1 MKNSKNFNI
10 FILWSVVIFM
20 ILIMIF
26 PGSIVLGEETKSVQN
41 DGAVEITSTTFES
54 NTVAKDISN
63 NLRIDYKILNKDKLK
78 DGDKIV
84 ISLPDIFKDIEPKC
98 PDQHFKDFDVK
109 DGVVTLTFNENVEKA
124 VTGYMIIR
132 FVGNSNIRKGISY
145 PVSIDLNGKPSTIY
159 ITGEEYSHPSSGRQY
174 PLMYKTADLPM
185 AATDKEQGREYY
197 GEIVDRNKP
206 IKYFVE
212 INLGD
217 GSDPNTRSYL
227 RNAQFVDNIPKGMA
241 LDVNSIKII
250 KGNYFEKNNK
260 DNYDWLPKDVT
271 RDFLER
277 NDGIIANTKHLEI
290 NFGDIRYERYT
301 VIYET
306 RITSTESGY
315 LNDAKLYYDDDKELP
330 SKHYSKLS
338 KDAGALNVYK
348 YVDKTKVKNNPND
361 QKIKYDIKFDSYGYF
376 FKNTLNIIDKL
387 DPRLSD
393 IKITST
399 DQFITDFNENTK
411 ELVIK
416 NSNGDIDAKKPAYIT
431 IEASMKNVS
440 PGDEVKNIAYINGNP
455 TNEVSTKKN
464 PLVEI
469 IKVSKDDAE
478 SNLLEGAVFKLT
490 TKGGKAVKDVYNQY
504 IKTFTSSSEG
514 PIKFELPNGDYKLE
528 EIKAPKGYKL
538 DKTTIGFTVNDESK
552 IVKLIVKDEP
562 LPTSCN
568 LVINKINEKGVP
580 ILGARF
586 KFFKEESPKK
596 PIKFAYNKNSK
607 VYELDQMGDG
617 KLTPSKN
624 DASFKINNLPYGKYI
639 LKEVQA
645 PKGYKLSEDIYIT
658 LDYKKS
664 FYKIGK
670 EGEEIILNK
679 NTETNTYDISV
690 KNIPRIILP
699 ETGGSGTFKFS
710 FIGITLLAGVLSL
723 LVTTEFILRERK
735 N

>member
-10 FILWSVVIFM
+10 FTLWSVVISM
-20 ILIMIF
+20 IVIMIF

-132 FVGNSNIRKGISY
+132 FVGNSNIRKGVSY
-145 PVSIDLNGKPSTIY
+145 PVSIDLNGKPSTVY
-159 ITGEEYSHPSSGRQY
+159 ITGEEYSHPSSGGQY
-174 PLMYKTADLPM
+174 PLMYKTADLPT

-217 GSDPNTRSYL
+217 GVNPNTRSYL
-227 RNAQFVDNIPKGMA
+227 SNADFFDNIPKGMA
-241 LDVNSIKII
+241 LDVNSICI
-250 KGNYFEKNNK
+250 KRMGY
-260 DNYDWLPKDVT
+260 YDERSSDVT
-271 RDFLER
+271 KDFWESNR
-277 NDGIIANTKHLEI
+277 IKADTKHLEI

-376 FKNTLNIIDKL
+376 FKDTLNIIDKL

-393 IKITST
+393 IKITAT

-431 IEASMKNVS
+431 IEASMKNVG
-440 PGDEVKNIAYINGNP
+440 PGEVVKNIAYVNGNP
-455 TNEVSTKKN
+455 TNEVSTRKN
-464 PLVEI
+464 PIVEFI
-469 IKVSKDDAE
+469 LSAEYDDP
-478 SNLLEGAVFKLT
+478 SLLEGAVFKLT
-490 TKGGKAVKDVYNQY
+490 TKEGETVRDIYNEE
-504 IKTFTSSSEG
+504 IKTFTFENGEPVS
-514 PIKFELPNGDYKLE
+514 FELPDGVYNLE
-528 EIKAPKGYKL
+528 QIKAPEGYELNKTPIQFIVNE
-538 DKTTIGFTVNDESK
+538 DSKVVKVPWEGNPIKTTVNLA
-552 IVKLIVKDEP
+552 IH
-562 LPTSCN
+562 
-568 LVINKINEKGVP
+568 KINEKGVP
-580 ILGARF
+580 ILGANF
-586 KFFKEESPKK
+586 KLFKEENPKK
-596 PIKFAYNKNSK
+596 PIKFAYNKNLK
-607 VYELDQMGDG
+607 VYELDPMGGG
-617 KLTPSKN
+617 KLIPSK
-624 DASFKINNLPYGKYI
+624 DGASFKINNLPYGKYI
-639 LKEVQA
+639 LKEVKA
-645 PKGYKLSEDIYIT
+645 PKGYKLSDDIYIT
-658 LDYKKS
+658 LDFEES
-664 FYKIGK
+664 FYRVGK
-670 EGEEIILNK
+670 EGKKIILNK

-690 KNIPRIILP
+690 ENVPRIILP
-699 ETGGSGTFKFS
+699 ETGGSGTSKFS

-723 LVTTEFILRERK
+723 VSTTEFVLKERE

>member
-10 FILWSVVIFM
+10 FTLWSVVISM
-20 ILIMIF
+20 IVIMIF
-26 PGSIVLGEETKSVQN
+26 PGSIVLGKESKSVQN

-132 FVGNSNIRKGISY
+132 FVGNSNIRKGVSY
-145 PVSIDLNGKPSTIY
+145 PVSIDLNGKPSTVY
-159 ITGEEYSHPSSGRQY
+159 ITGEEYSHPSSGGQY
-174 PLMYKTADLPM
+174 PLMYKTADLPT

-217 GSDPNTRSYL
+217 GVNPNTRSYL
-227 RNAQFVDNIPKGMA
+227 SNADFFDNIPKGMA
-241 LDVNSIKII
+241 LDVNSICI
-250 KGNYFEKNNK
+250 KRMGY
-260 DNYDWLPKDVT
+260 YDERSSDVT
-271 RDFLER
+271 KDFWESNR
-277 NDGIIANTKHLEI
+277 IKADTKHLEI

-376 FKNTLNIIDKL
+376 FKDTLNIIDKL

-393 IKITST
+393 IKITAT
-399 DQFITDFNENTK
+399 DQFITDFDENTK

-431 IEASMKNVS
+431 IEASMKNVG
-440 PGDEVKNIAYINGNP
+440 PGEVVKNIAYVNGNP
-455 TNEVSTKKN
+455 TNEVSTRKN
-464 PLVEI
+464 PIVEFI
-469 IKVSKDDAE
+469 LSAEYDDP
-478 SNLLEGAVFKLT
+478 SLLEGAVFKLT
-490 TKGGKAVKDVYNQY
+490 TKEGETVRDIYNEE
-504 IKTFTSSSEG
+504 IKTFTFKNGE
-514 PIKFELPNGDYKLE
+514 PLRFELPDGVYNLE
-528 EIKAPKGYKL
+528 QIKAPEGYELNKTPIQFIVNE
-538 DKTTIGFTVNDESK
+538 DSKVVKVPWEGNPIKTTVNLA
-552 IVKLIVKDEP
+552 IH
-562 LPTSCN
+562 
-568 LVINKINEKGVP
+568 KINEKGIP
-580 ILGARF
+580 ILGSNF
-586 KFFKEESPKK
+586 KLFKEESPKK
-596 PIKFAYNKNSK
+596 PIKFAYNKNLK
-607 VYELDQMGDG
+607 VYELDPMGVG
-617 KLTPSKN
+617 KLTPSG
-624 DASFKINNLPYGKYI
+624 DEASFKINNLPYGKYI
-639 LKEVQA
+639 LKEVKA
-645 PKGYKLSEDIYIT
+645 PKGYKLSDDIYIT
-658 LDYKKS
+658 LGFEES
-664 FYKIGK
+664 FYRVGK
-670 EGEEIILNK
+670 QGEKIILNK

-690 KNIPRIILP
+690 ENFPRIILP
-699 ETGGSGTFKFS
+699 ETGGSGTSKFS

-723 LVTTEFILRERK
+723 VSTTEFVLKERE

>member
-10 FILWSVVIFM
+10 FTLWSVVISM
-20 ILIMIF
+20 IVIMIF
-26 PGSIVLGEETKSVQN
+26 PGSIVLGEESKSVQN

-132 FVGNSNIRKGISY
+132 FVGNSNIRKGVSY
-145 PVSIDLNGKPSTIY
+145 PVSIDLNGKPSTVY
-159 ITGEEYSHPSSGRQY
+159 ITGEEYSHPSSGGQY
-174 PLMYKTADLPM
+174 PLMYKTADLPT

-217 GSDPNTRSYL
+217 GVNPNTRSYL
-227 RNAQFVDNIPKGMA
+227 SNADFFDNIPKGMD
-241 LDVNSIKII
+241 LDVNSISI
-250 KGNYFEKNNK
+250 KRMGYHDERSS
-260 DNYDWLPKDVT
+260 DVT
-271 RDFLER
+271 KDFWESNR
-277 NDGIIANTKHLEI
+277 IKADTKHLEI

-376 FKNTLNIIDKL
+376 FKDTLNIIDKL

-393 IKITST
+393 IKITAT
-399 DQFITDFNENTK
+399 DQFITDFDENTK

-431 IEASMKNVS
+431 IEASMKNVG
-440 PGDEVKNIAYINGNP
+440 PGEVVKNIAYVNGNP

-464 PLVEI
+464 PIVEFI
-469 IKVSKDDAE
+469 LSAEYDDP
-478 SNLLEGAVFKLT
+478 SLLEGAVFKLT
-490 TKGGKAVKDVYNQY
+490 TKEGETVRDIYNEE
-504 IKTFTSSSEG
+504 IKMFTFKNGE
-514 PIKFELPNGDYKLE
+514 PLRFELPDGVYNLE
-528 EIKAPKGYKL
+528 QIKAPDGYELNKTPIQFIVNE
-538 DKTTIGFTVNDESK
+538 DSKVVKVPWEGNPIKTTVNLA
-552 IVKLIVKDEP
+552 IH
-562 LPTSCN
+562 
-568 LVINKINEKGVP
+568 KINEKGIP
-580 ILGARF
+580 ILGSNF
-586 KFFKEESPKK
+586 KLFKEESPKK
-596 PIKFAYNKNSK
+596 PIKFAYNKNLK
-607 VYELDQMGDG
+607 VYELDPMGVG
-617 KLTPSKN
+617 KLIPSK
-624 DASFKINNLPYGKYI
+624 DGASFKINNLPYGKYI
-639 LKEVQA
+639 LKEVKA
-645 PKGYKLSEDIYIT
+645 PKGYKLSDDIYIT
-658 LDYKKS
+658 LGFEES
-664 FYKIGK
+664 FYRVGK
-670 EGEEIILNK
+670 QGKKIILNK

-690 KNIPRIILP
+690 ENVPRIILP
-699 ETGGSGTFKFS
+699 ETGGSGTSKFS

-723 LVTTEFILRERK
+723 VSTTEFVLKERE

>member
-10 FILWSVVIFM
+10 FTLWSVVISM
-20 ILIMIF
+20 IVIMIF
-26 PGSIVLGEETKSVQN
+26 PGSIVLGEESKSVQN

-132 FVGNSNIRKGISY
+132 FVGNSNIRKGVSY
-145 PVSIDLNGKPSTIY
+145 PVSIDLNGKPSTVY
-159 ITGEEYSHPSSGRQY
+159 ITGEEYSNPSSGGQY
-174 PLMYKTADLPM
+174 PLMYKTADLPT

-217 GSDPNTRSYL
+217 GVNPNTRSYL
-227 RNAQFVDNIPKGMA
+227 SNADFFDNIPKGMA
-241 LDVNSIKII
+241 LDVNSICI
-250 KGNYFEKNNK
+250 KRMGY
-260 DNYDWLPKDVT
+260 YDERSSDVT
-271 RDFLER
+271 KDFWESNR
-277 NDGIIANTKHLEI
+277 IKADTKHLEI

-376 FKNTLNIIDKL
+376 FKDTLNIIDKL
-387 DPRLSD
+387 DTRLSD
-393 IKITST
+393 IKITAT
-399 DQFITDFNENTK
+399 DQFITDFDENTK

-431 IEASMKNVS
+431 IEASMKNVG
-440 PGDEVKNIAYINGNP
+440 PGEVVKNIAYVNGNP
-455 TNEVSTKKN
+455 TNEVSTRKN
-464 PLVEI
+464 PIVEFI
-469 IKVSKDDAE
+469 LSSEYDDP
-478 SNLLEGAVFKLT
+478 SLLEGAVFKLT
-490 TKGGKAVKDVYNQY
+490 TKEGETVRDIYNEE
-504 IKTFTSSSEG
+504 IKTFTFKGGE
-514 PIKFELPNGDYKLE
+514 PLRFELPDGVYNLE
-528 EIKAPKGYKL
+528 QIKAPEGYELNKTPIQFIVNE
-538 DKTTIGFTVNDESK
+538 DSKVVKVQWEGNPIKTTVNLA
-552 IVKLIVKDEP
+552 IH
-562 LPTSCN
+562 
-568 LVINKINEKGVP
+568 KINEKGLP
-580 ILGARF
+580 ILGANF
-586 KFFKEESPKK
+586 KLFKEESPKK
-596 PIKFAYNKNSK
+596 PIKFAYNKNLK
-607 VYELDQMGDG
+607 VYELDPMGGG
-617 KLTPSKN
+617 KLIPSK
-624 DASFKINNLPYGKYI
+624 DGASFKINNLPYGKYI
-639 LKEVQA
+639 LKEVKA
-645 PKGYKLSEDIYIT
+645 PKGYKLSDDIYIT
-658 LDYKKS
+658 LDSEES
-664 FYKIGK
+664 FYRVGK
-670 EGEEIILNK
+670 QGEKIILNK

-690 KNIPRIILP
+690 ENVPRIILP
-699 ETGGSGTFKFS
+699 ETGGSGTSKFS
-710 FIGITLLAGVLSL
+710 FIGITLLAAVLSL
-723 LVTTEFILRERK
+723 VSTTEFVLKERE

>member
-10 FILWSVVIFM
+10 FTLWSVVISM
-20 ILIMIF
+20 ILIMIS

-132 FVGNSNIRKGISY
+132 FVGNSNIRKGVSY
-145 PVSIDLNGKPSTIY
+145 PVSIDLNGKPSTVY
-159 ITGEEYSHPSSGRQY
+159 ITGEEYSHPSSGGQY
-174 PLMYKTADLPM
+174 PLMYKTADLPT

-217 GSDPNTRSYL
+217 GVNPNTRSYL
-227 RNAQFVDNIPKGMA
+227 SNADFFDNIPKGMA
-241 LDVNSIKII
+241 LDVNSICI
-250 KGNYFEKNNK
+250 KRMGY
-260 DNYDWLPKDVT
+260 YDERSSDVT
-271 RDFLER
+271 KDFWESNR
-277 NDGIIANTKHLEI
+277 IKADTKHLEI

-376 FKNTLNIIDKL
+376 FKDTLNIIDKL

-393 IKITST
+393 IKITAT
-399 DQFITDFNENTK
+399 DQFITDFDENTK

-431 IEASMKNVS
+431 IEASMKNVG
-440 PGDEVKNIAYINGNP
+440 PGEVVKNIAYVNGNP
-455 TNEVSTKKN
+455 TNEVSTRKN
-464 PLVEI
+464 PIVEFI
-469 IKVSKDDAE
+469 LSAEYDDP
-478 SNLLEGAVFKLT
+478 SLLEGAVFKLT
-490 TKGGKAVKDVYNQY
+490 TKEGETVRDIYNEE
-504 IKTFTSSSEG
+504 IKTFTFKNG
-514 PIKFELPNGDYKLE
+514 DPLRFELPDGVYNLE
-528 EIKAPKGYKL
+528 QIKAPEGYELNKTPIQFIVNE
-538 DKTTIGFTVNDESK
+538 DSKVVKVPWEGNPIKTTVNLA
-552 IVKLIVKDEP
+552 IH
-562 LPTSCN
+562 
-568 LVINKINEKGVP
+568 KINEKGLP
-580 ILGARF
+580 ILGSNF
-586 KFFKEESPKK
+586 KLFKEENPKK
-596 PIKFAYNKNSK
+596 PIKFAYNKNLK
-607 VYELDQMGDG
+607 VYELDPMGGG
-617 KLTPSKN
+617 KLIPSK
-624 DASFKINNLPYGKYI
+624 DGASFKINNLPYGKYI
-639 LKEVQA
+639 LKEVKA
-645 PKGYKLSEDIYIT
+645 PKGYKLSDDIYIT
-658 LDYKKS
+658 LGFEES
-664 FYKIGK
+664 FYRVGK
-670 EGEEIILNK
+670 QGEKIILNK

-690 KNIPRIILP
+690 ENVPRIILP
-699 ETGGSGTFKFS
+699 ETGGSGTSKFS
-710 FIGITLLAGVLSL
+710 FIGITLLAAVLSL
-723 LVTTEFILRERK
+723 VSTTEFVLKERE

>member
-10 FILWSVVIFM
+10 FTLWSVVISM
-20 ILIMIF
+20 ILIMIS
-26 PGSIVLGEETKSVQN
+26 PGIIVLGEETKSVQN

-98 PDQHFKDFDVK
+98 HDQHFKDFDVK

-132 FVGNSNIRKGISY
+132 FVGNSNIRKGVSY
-145 PVSIDLNGKPSTIY
+145 PVSIDLNGKPSTVY
-159 ITGEEYSHPSSGRQY
+159 ITGEEYSNSSSGGQY
-174 PLMYKTADLPM
+174 PLMYKTADLPT

-217 GSDPNTRSYL
+217 GVNPNTRSYL
-227 RNAQFVDNIPKGMA
+227 SNADFFDNIPKGMA
-241 LDVNSIKII
+241 LDINSICI
-250 KGNYFEKNNK
+250 KRMGY
-260 DNYDWLPKDVT
+260 YDERSSDVT
-271 RDFLER
+271 KDFWESNR
-277 NDGIIANTKHLEI
+277 IKADTKHLEI

-301 VIYET
+301 IIYET

-348 YVDKTKVKNNPND
+348 YVDKTKVTNNPND

-376 FKNTLNIIDKL
+376 FKDTLNIIDKL

-393 IKITST
+393 IKITAT
-399 DQFITDFNENTK
+399 DQFITDFYENTK

-431 IEASMKNVS
+431 IEASMKNVG
-440 PGDEVKNIAYINGNP
+440 PGEVVKNIAYVNGNP
-455 TNEVSTKKN
+455 TNEVSTRKN
-464 PLVEI
+464 PIVEI
-469 IKVSKDDAE
+469 IKVSKDDVE

-490 TKGGKAVKDVYNQY
+490 TKDGKTVKDVYNQLV
-504 IKTFTSSSEG
+504 KTFTTNSEG
-514 PIKFELPNGDYKLE
+514 PIRFELPNGDYKLE
-528 EIKAPKGYKL
+528 EIKAPNGYKL
-538 DKTTIGFTVNDESK
+538 DQTPIEFTVNDESK
-552 IVKLIVKDEP
+552 IVKVVAKDEP
-562 LPTSCN
+562 LPTTCN
-568 LVINKINEKGVP
+568 LVINKINEKEIP
-580 ILGARF
+580 ILGAKF
-586 KFFKEESPKK
+586 KLFEESNPKK
-596 PIKFAYNKNSK
+596 VLKFSSQKNN
-607 VYELDQMGDG
+607 YELNQNGVG
-617 KLTPSKN
+617 KLTPSGKN
-624 DASFKINNLPYGKYI
+624 ASFKINNLPYGNYI

-645 PKGYKLSEDIYIT
+645 PKGYKLSDDIYIT
-658 LDYKKS
+658 LGFEES
-664 FYKIGK
+664 FYRVGK
-670 EGEEIILNK
+670 EGEKIILNK
-679 NTETNTYDISV
+679 NTETNTYDISAENV
-690 KNIPRIILP
+690 PRIILP
-699 ETGGSGTFKFS
+699 ETGGCGTSKFS
-710 FIGITLLAGVLSL
+710 LIGITLLAGVLSI
-723 LVTTEFILRERK
+723 VSTTKFVLKERE

>member
-10 FILWSVVIFM
+10 FTLWSVVISM
-20 ILIMIF
+20 IVIMIF

-132 FVGNSNIRKGISY
+132 FVGNSNIRKGVSY
-145 PVSIDLNGKPSTIY
+145 PVSIDLNGKPSTVY
-159 ITGEEYSHPSSGRQY
+159 ITGEEYSHPSSGGQY
-174 PLMYKTADLPM
+174 PLMYKTADLPT

-217 GSDPNTRSYL
+217 GVNPNTRSYL
-227 RNAQFVDNIPKGMA
+227 SNADFFDNIPKGMA
-241 LDVNSIKII
+241 LDVNSICI
-250 KGNYFEKNNK
+250 KRMGY
-260 DNYDWLPKDVT
+260 YDERSSDVT
-271 RDFLER
+271 KDFWESNR
-277 NDGIIANTKHLEI
+277 IKADTKHLEI

-348 YVDKTKVKNNPND
+348 YVDKTKVKNNLND

-376 FKNTLNIIDKL
+376 FKDTLNIIDKL

-393 IKITST
+393 IKITAT
-399 DQFITDFNENTK
+399 DQFITDFDENTK

-431 IEASMKNVS
+431 IEASMKNVG
-440 PGDEVKNIAYINGNP
+440 PGEVVKNIAYVNGNP
-455 TNEVSTKKN
+455 TNEVSTRKN
-464 PLVEI
+464 PIVEI
-469 IKVSKDDAE
+469 IKVSKDDVE

-490 TKGGKAVKDVYNQY
+490 TKDGKTVKDVYNQGV
-504 IKTFTSSSEG
+504 KTFTTSSEG
-514 PIKFELPNGDYKLE
+514 SIRFELPNGDYKLE
-528 EIKAPKGYKL
+528 EIKAPNGYKL
-538 DKTTIGFTVNDESK
+538 DQTPIEFTVNDESK
-552 IVKLIVKDEP
+552 IVKVVAKDDP
-562 LPTSCN
+562 LPTTCN
-568 LVINKINEKGVP
+568 LVINKINEKEIP
-580 ILGARF
+580 ILGAKF
-586 KFFKEESPKK
+586 KLFEESNPKK
-596 PIKFAYNKNSK
+596 VLKFSSQKNN
-607 VYELDQMGDG
+607 YELNQNGVG
-617 KLTPSKN
+617 KLTPSGKN
-624 DASFKINNLPYGKYI
+624 ASFKINNLPYGNYI

-645 PKGYKLSEDIYIT
+645 PKGYKLSDDIYIT
-658 LDYKKS
+658 LGYEEN
-664 FYKIGK
+664 FYKVGK
-670 EGEEIILNK
+670 EGEKIILNK

-690 KNIPRIILP
+690 ENVPRIILP
-699 ETGGSGTFKFS
+699 ETGGCGTSKFS
-710 FIGITLLAGVLSL
+710 LIGITLLAGVLSI
-723 LVTTEFILRERK
+723 VSTTKFVLKERE

>member
-10 FILWSVVIFM
+10 FTLWSVVISM
-20 ILIMIF
+20 IVIMIF
-26 PGSIVLGEETKSVQN
+26 PGSIVLGEESKSVQN

-132 FVGNSNIRKGISY
+132 FVGNSNIRNGVSY
-145 PVSIDLNGKPSTIY
+145 PVSIDLNGKPSTVY
-159 ITGEEYSHPSSGRQY
+159 ITGEEYSNSSSGGQY
-174 PLMYKTADLPM
+174 PLMYKTADLPT

-217 GSDPNTRSYL
+217 GVNPNTRSYL
-227 RNAQFVDNIPKGMA
+227 SNADFFDNIPKGMA
-241 LDVNSIKII
+241 LDVNSICI
-250 KGNYFEKNNK
+250 KRMGY
-260 DNYDWLPKDVT
+260 YDERSSDVT
-271 RDFLER
+271 KDFWESNR
-277 NDGIIANTKHLEI
+277 IKADTKHLEI

-301 VIYET
+301 IIYET

-376 FKNTLNIIDKL
+376 FKDTLNIIDKL

-393 IKITST
+393 IKITAT
-399 DQFITDFNENTK
+399 DQFITDFDENTK

-416 NSNGDIDAKKPAYIT
+416 NSNGDIDAKKSAYIT
-431 IEASMKNVS
+431 IEASMKNVG
-440 PGDEVKNIAYINGNP
+440 PGEVVKNIAYVNGNP
-455 TNEVSTKKN
+455 TNEVSTRKN
-464 PLVEI
+464 PIVEFI
-469 IKVSKDDAE
+469 LSAEYDDP
-478 SNLLEGAVFKLT
+478 SLLEGAVFKLT
-490 TKGGKAVKDVYNQY
+490 TKEGETVRDIYNEE
-504 IKTFTSSSEG
+504 IKTFTFKNG
-514 PIKFELPNGDYKLE
+514 DPLRFELPDGVYNLE
-528 EIKAPKGYKL
+528 QIKAPDGYELNKTPIQFIVNE
-538 DKTTIGFTVNDESK
+538 DSKVVKVPWEGNPIKTTVNLA
-552 IVKLIVKDEP
+552 IH
-562 LPTSCN
+562 
-568 LVINKINEKGVP
+568 KINEKGLP
-580 ILGARF
+580 ILGTNF
-586 KFFKEESPKK
+586 KLFKEESPKK
-596 PIKFAYNKNSK
+596 PIKFAYNKNFK
-607 VYELDQMGDG
+607 VYELDPMGGG
-617 KLTPSKN
+617 KLIPSK
-624 DASFKINNLPYGKYI
+624 DGASFKINNLPYGKYI
-639 LKEVQA
+639 LKEVKA
-645 PKGYKLSEDIYIT
+645 PKGYKLSDDIYIT
-658 LDYKKS
+658 LDFEES
-664 FYKIGK
+664 FYRVGK
-670 EGEEIILNK
+670 EGKKIILNK

-690 KNIPRIILP
+690 ENVPRIILP
-699 ETGGSGTFKFS
+699 ETGGSGTSKFS
-710 FIGITLLAGVLSL
+710 FIGITLLAAVLSL
-723 LVTTEFILRERK
+723 VSTTEFVLKERE

>member
-10 FILWSVVIFM
+10 FTLWSVVISM
-20 ILIMIF
+20 ILIMIS
-26 PGSIVLGEETKSVQN
+26 PGIIVLGEETKSVQN

-98 PDQHFKDFDVK
+98 HDQHFKDFDVK

-132 FVGNSNIRKGISY
+132 FVGNSNIRNGVSY
-145 PVSIDLNGKPSTIY
+145 PVSIDLNGKPSTVY
-159 ITGEEYSHPSSGRQY
+159 ITGEEYSNSSSGGQY
-174 PLMYKTADLPM
+174 PLMYKTADLPT

-217 GSDPNTRSYL
+217 GVNPNTRSYL
-227 RNAQFVDNIPKGMA
+227 RNADFFDNIPKGMA
-241 LDVNSIKII
+241 LDVNSICI
-250 KGNYFEKNNK
+250 KRMGY
-260 DNYDWLPKDVT
+260 YDERSSDVT
-271 RDFLER
+271 KDFWESNR
-277 NDGIIANTKHLEI
+277 IKADTKHLEI

-301 VIYET
+301 IIYET

-315 LNDAKLYYDDDKELP
+315 LNDAKLYYDDKELP

-348 YVDKTKVKNNPND
+348 YVDKTKVKNNLND

-376 FKNTLNIIDKL
+376 FKDTLNIIDKL

-393 IKITST
+393 IKITAT
-399 DQFITDFNENTK
+399 DQFITDFDENTK

-431 IEASMKNVS
+431 IEASMKNVG
-440 PGDEVKNIAYINGNP
+440 PGEVVKNIAYVNGNP
-455 TNEVSTKKN
+455 TNEVSTRKN
-464 PLVEI
+464 PIVEFI
-469 IKVSKDDAE
+469 LSAEYDDP
-478 SNLLEGAVFKLT
+478 SLLEGAVFKLT
-490 TKGGKAVKDVYNQY
+490 TKEGETVRDIYNEE
-504 IKTFTSSSEG
+504 IKTFTFKDGE
-514 PIKFELPNGDYKLE
+514 PLRFELPDGVYNLE
-528 EIKAPKGYKL
+528 QIKAPDGYELNKTPIQFIVNEDSKVVKVPL
-538 DKTTIGFTVNDESK
+538 EGNPIKTTVNLA
-552 IVKLIVKDEP
+552 IH
-562 LPTSCN
+562 
-568 LVINKINEKGVP
+568 KINEKGLP
-580 ILGARF
+580 ILGANF
-586 KFFKEESPKK
+586 KLFKEESPKK
-596 PIKFAYNKNSK
+596 PIKFAYNKNLK
-607 VYELDQMGDG
+607 VYELDPMGGG
-617 KLTPSKN
+617 KLIPSK
-624 DASFKINNLPYGKYI
+624 DGASFKINNLHYGNYI

-645 PKGYKLSEDIYIT
+645 PKGYKLSDDIYIT
-658 LDYKKS
+658 LGFEES
-664 FYKIGK
+664 FYRVGK
-670 EGEEIILNK
+670 QGEKIILNK
-679 NTETNTYDISV
+679 NTETNTYNISV
-690 KNIPRIILP
+690 ENVPRIILP
-699 ETGGSGTFKFS
+699 ETGGSGTSKFS
-710 FIGITLLAGVLSL
+710 FIGITLLAGVLSI
-723 LVTTEFILRERK
+723 VSTTKFVLKERE

>member
-10 FILWSVVIFM
+10 FTLWSVVISM
-20 ILIMIF
+20 IVIMIF
-26 PGSIVLGEETKSVQN
+26 PGSIVLGKESKSVQN

-54 NTVAKDISN
+54 NTVAKGISN

-98 PDQHFKDFDVK
+98 HDQHFKDFDVK

-132 FVGNSNIRKGISY
+132 FVGNSNIRKGVSY
-145 PVSIDLNGKPSTIY
+145 PVSIDLNGKPSTVY
-159 ITGEEYSHPSSGRQY
+159 ITGEEYSNSSSGGQY
-174 PLMYKTADLPM
+174 PLMYKTADLPT

-217 GSDPNTRSYL
+217 GVNPNTRSYL
-227 RNAQFVDNIPKGMA
+227 SNADFFDNIPKGMA
-241 LDVNSIKII
+241 LDVNSICI
-250 KGNYFEKNNK
+250 KRMGY
-260 DNYDWLPKDVT
+260 YDERSSDVT
-271 RDFLER
+271 KDFWESDR
-277 NDGIIANTKHLEI
+277 IKADTKHLEI

-376 FKNTLNIIDKL
+376 FKDTLNIIDKL

-393 IKITST
+393 IKITAT
-399 DQFITDFNENTK
+399 DQFITDFDENTK

-431 IEASMKNVS
+431 IEASMKNVG
-440 PGDEVKNIAYINGNP
+440 PGEIVKNIAYVNGNP
-455 TNEVSTKKN
+455 TNEVSTRKN
-464 PLVEI
+464 PIVKFVLSAEY
-469 IKVSKDDAE
+469 DDP
-478 SNLLEGAVFKLT
+478 SLIEGAVFKLT
-490 TKGGKAVKDVYNQY
+490 TKEGETVRDIYNEE
-504 IKTFTSSSEG
+504 IKTFTFENGEPVS
-514 PIKFELPNGDYKLE
+514 FELPDGVYNLE
-528 EIKAPKGYKL
+528 QIKAPEGYELNKTPIQFIVNE
-538 DKTTIGFTVNDESK
+538 DSKVVKVPWEGNPIKTTVNLA
-552 IVKLIVKDEP
+552 IH
-562 LPTSCN
+562 
-568 LVINKINEKGVP
+568 KINEKGVP
-580 ILGARF
+580 ILGANF
-586 KFFKEESPKK
+586 KLFKEENPKK
-596 PIKFAYNKNSK
+596 PIKFAYNKNLK
-607 VYELDQMGDG
+607 VYELDPMGGG
-617 KLTPSKN
+617 KLIPSK
-624 DASFKINNLPYGKYI
+624 DGASFKINNLPYGKYI
-639 LKEVQA
+639 LKEVKA
-645 PKGYKLSEDIYIT
+645 PKGYKLSDDIYIT
-658 LDYKKS
+658 LDFEES
-664 FYKIGK
+664 FYRVGK
-670 EGEEIILNK
+670 EGKKIILNK

-690 KNIPRIILP
+690 ENVPRIILP
-699 ETGGSGTFKFS
+699 ETGGSGTSKFS
-710 FIGITLLAGVLSL
+710 FIGITLLAAVLSL
-723 LVTTEFILRERK
+723 VSTTEFVLKERE

>member
-10 FILWSVVIFM
+10 FTLWSVVISM
-20 ILIMIF
+20 IVIMIF
-26 PGSIVLGEETKSVQN
+26 PGSIVLGKEAKSVQN

-132 FVGNSNIRKGISY
+132 FVGNSNIRKGVSY
-145 PVSIDLNGKPSTIY
+145 PVSIDLNGKPSTVY
-159 ITGEEYSHPSSGRQY
+159 ITGEEYSHPSSGGQY
-174 PLMYKTADLPM
+174 PLMYKTADLPT
-185 AATDKEQGREYY
+185 AATDKEQGKEYY

-217 GSDPNTRSYL
+217 GVNPNTRSYL
-227 RNAQFVDNIPKGMA
+227 SNADFFDNIPKGMA
-241 LDVNSIKII
+241 LDVNSICI
-250 KGNYFEKNNK
+250 KRMGY
-260 DNYDWLPKDVT
+260 YDERSSDVT
-271 RDFLER
+271 KDFWDSNR
-277 NDGIIANTKHLEI
+277 IKADTKHLEI

-306 RITSTESGY
+306 RITSTESRY

-376 FKNTLNIIDKL
+376 FKDTLNIIDKL

-393 IKITST
+393 IKITAT
-399 DQFITDFNENTK
+399 DQFITDFDENTK

-431 IEASMKNVS
+431 IEASMKNVG
-440 PGDEVKNIAYINGNP
+440 PGEVVKNIAYVNGNP
-455 TNEVSTKKN
+455 TNEVSTRKN
-464 PLVEI
+464 PIVEFI
-469 IKVSKDDAE
+469 LSAEYDDL
-478 SNLLEGAVFKLT
+478 SLLEGAVFKLT
-490 TKGGKAVKDVYNQY
+490 TKEGETVRDIYNEE
-504 IKTFTSSSEG
+504 IKTFTFKNGEPVS
-514 PIKFELPNGDYKLE
+514 FELPDGVYNLE
-528 EIKAPKGYKL
+528 QIKAPEGYEL
-538 DKTTIGFTVNDESK
+538 NKTPIQFIVNEDSK
-552 IVKLIVKDEP
+552 VVKVPWEENPIKTNV
-562 LPTSCN
+562 N
-568 LVINKINEKGVP
+568 LAIHKINEKGLP
-580 ILGARF
+580 ILGANF
-586 KFFKEESPKK
+586 KLFKEESPKK
-596 PIKFAYNKNSK
+596 PIKFAYNKNFK
-607 VYELDQMGDG
+607 VYELDPMGGG
-617 KLTPSKN
+617 KLIPSK
-624 DASFKINNLPYGKYI
+624 DGASFKINNLPYGKYI
-639 LKEVQA
+639 LKEVKA
-645 PKGYKLSEDIYIT
+645 PKGYKLSDDIYIT
-658 LDYKKS
+658 LDFEES
-664 FYKIGK
+664 FYRVGK
-670 EGEEIILNK
+670 EGKKIILNK

-690 KNIPRIILP
+690 ENVPRIILP
-699 ETGGSGTFKFS
+699 ETGGSGTSKFS

-723 LVTTEFILRERK
+723 VSTTEFVLKERE

>member
-10 FILWSVVIFM
+10 FTLWSVVISM
-20 ILIMIF
+20 IVIMIF
-26 PGSIVLGEETKSVQN
+26 PGSIVLGKESKSVQN

-132 FVGNSNIRKGISY
+132 FVGNSNIRKGVSY
-145 PVSIDLNGKPSTIY
+145 PVSIDLNGKPSTVY
-159 ITGEEYSHPSSGRQY
+159 ITGEEYSHPSSGGQY
-174 PLMYKTADLPM
+174 PLMYKTADLPT

-217 GSDPNTRSYL
+217 GVNPNTRSYL
-227 RNAQFVDNIPKGMA
+227 SNADFFDNIPKGMA
-241 LDVNSIKII
+241 LDVNSICI
-250 KGNYFEKNNK
+250 KRMGY
-260 DNYDWLPKDVT
+260 YDERSSDVT
-271 RDFLER
+271 KDFWESNR
-277 NDGIIANTKHLEI
+277 IKADTKHLEI

-376 FKNTLNIIDKL
+376 FKDTLNIIDKL

-393 IKITST
+393 IKITAT

-431 IEASMKNVS
+431 IEASMKNVG
-440 PGDEVKNIAYINGNP
+440 PGEVVKNIAYVNGNP
-455 TNEVSTKKN
+455 TNEVSTRKN
-464 PLVEI
+464 PIVEFI
-469 IKVSKDDAE
+469 LSAEYDDP
-478 SNLLEGAVFKLT
+478 SLLEGAVFKLT
-490 TKGGKAVKDVYNQY
+490 TKEGETVRDIYNEE
-504 IKTFTSSSEG
+504 IKTFTFKNGE
-514 PIKFELPNGDYKLE
+514 PLRFELPDGVYNLE
-528 EIKAPKGYKL
+528 QIKAPEGYELNKTPIQFIVNE
-538 DKTTIGFTVNDESK
+538 DSKVVKVPWEGNPIKTTVNLA
-552 IVKLIVKDEP
+552 IH
-562 LPTSCN
+562 
-568 LVINKINEKGVP
+568 KINEKGLP
-580 ILGARF
+580 ILGSNF
-586 KFFKEESPKK
+586 KLFKEESPKK
-596 PIKFAYNKNSK
+596 PIKFAYNKNFK
-607 VYELDQMGDG
+607 VYELDPMGGG
-617 KLTPSKN
+617 KLIPSK
-624 DASFKINNLPYGKYI
+624 DGASFKINNLPYGKYI
-639 LKEVQA
+639 LKEVKA
-645 PKGYKLSEDIYIT
+645 PKGYKLSDDIYIT
-658 LDYKKS
+658 LDFEES
-664 FYKIGK
+664 FYRVGK
-670 EGEEIILNK
+670 QGEKIILNK

-690 KNIPRIILP
+690 ENVPRIILP
-699 ETGGSGTFKFS
+699 ETGGSGTSKFS
-710 FIGITLLAGVLSL
+710 FIGITLLAAVLSL
-723 LVTTEFILRERK
+723 VSTTEFVLKERE

>member
-10 FILWSVVIFM
+10 FTLWSVVISM
-20 ILIMIF
+20 IVIMIF
-26 PGSIVLGEETKSVQN
+26 PGSIVLGKESKSVQN

-132 FVGNSNIRKGISY
+132 FVGNSNIRKGVSY
-145 PVSIDLNGKPSTIY
+145 PVSIDLNGKPSTVY
-159 ITGEEYSHPSSGRQY
+159 ITGEEYSHPSSGGQY
-174 PLMYKTADLPM
+174 PLMYKTADLPT
-185 AATDKEQGREYY
+185 AVTDKEQGREYY

-217 GSDPNTRSYL
+217 GVNPNTRSYL
-227 RNAQFVDNIPKGMA
+227 SNADFFDNIPKGMA
-241 LDVNSIKII
+241 LDVNSICI
-250 KGNYFEKNNK
+250 KRMGY
-260 DNYDWLPKDVT
+260 YDERSSDVT
-271 RDFLER
+271 KDFWESNR
-277 NDGIIANTKHLEI
+277 IKADTKHLEI

-376 FKNTLNIIDKL
+376 FKDTLNIIDKL

-393 IKITST
+393 IKITAT
-399 DQFITDFNENTK
+399 DQFITDFDENTK

-431 IEASMKNVS
+431 IEASMKNVG
-440 PGDEVKNIAYINGNP
+440 PGEVVKNIAYVNGNP
-455 TNEVSTKKN
+455 TNEVSTRKN
-464 PLVEI
+464 PIVEFI
-469 IKVSKDDAE
+469 LSAEYDDP
-478 SNLLEGAVFKLT
+478 SLLEGAVFKLT
-490 TKGGKAVKDVYNQY
+490 TKEGETVRDIYNEE
-504 IKTFTSSSEG
+504 IKTFTFKNG
-514 PIKFELPNGDYKLE
+514 DPLRFELPDGVYNLE
-528 EIKAPKGYKL
+528 QIKAPEGYELNKTPIQFIVNE
-538 DKTTIGFTVNDESK
+538 DSKVVKVPWEGNPIKTTVNLA
-552 IVKLIVKDEP
+552 IH
-562 LPTSCN
+562 
-568 LVINKINEKGVP
+568 KINEKGVP
-580 ILGARF
+580 ILGANF
-586 KFFKEESPKK
+586 KLFKEESPKK
-596 PIKFAYNKNSK
+596 PIKFAYNKNLK
-607 VYELDQMGDG
+607 VYELDPMGGG
-617 KLTPSKN
+617 KLIPSK
-624 DASFKINNLPYGKYI
+624 DGASFKINNLPYGKYI
-639 LKEVQA
+639 LKEVKA
-645 PKGYKLSEDIYIT
+645 PKGYKLSDDIYIT
-658 LDYKKS
+658 LDFEES
-664 FYKIGK
+664 FYRVGK
-670 EGEEIILNK
+670 EGKKIILNK

-690 KNIPRIILP
+690 ENVPRIILP
-699 ETGGSGTFKFS
+699 ETGGSGTSKFS
-710 FIGITLLAGVLSL
+710 FIGITLLAAVLSL
-723 LVTTEFILRERK
+723 VSTTEFVLKERE

>member
-1 MKNSKNFNI
+1 MKNNKNFNI
-10 FILWSVVIFM
+10 FTLWSVVISM
-20 ILIMIF
+20 IVIMIF

-132 FVGNSNIRKGISY
+132 FVGNSNIRKGVSY
-145 PVSIDLNGKPSTIY
+145 PVSIDLNGKPSTVY
-159 ITGEEYSHPSSGRQY
+159 ITGEEYSHPSSGGQY
-174 PLMYKTADLPM
+174 PLMYKTADLPT

-217 GSDPNTRSYL
+217 GVNPNTRSYL
-227 RNAQFVDNIPKGMA
+227 SNADFFDNIPKGMA
-241 LDVNSIKII
+241 LDVNSICI
-250 KGNYFEKNNK
+250 KRMGY
-260 DNYDWLPKDVT
+260 YDERSSDVT
-271 RDFLER
+271 KDFWESNR
-277 NDGIIANTKHLEI
+277 IKADTKHLEI

-315 LNDAKLYYDDDKELP
+315 LNDAKLYYDDKELP

-348 YVDKTKVKNNPND
+348 YVDKTKVKNNLND

-376 FKNTLNIIDKL
+376 FKDTLNIIDKL

-393 IKITST
+393 IKITAT
-399 DQFITDFNENTK
+399 DQFITDFDENTK

-431 IEASMKNVS
+431 IEASMKNVG
-440 PGDEVKNIAYINGNP
+440 PGEVVKNIAYVNGNP
-455 TNEVSTKKN
+455 TNEVSTRKN
-464 PLVEI
+464 PIVEI
-469 IKVSKDDAE
+469 IKVSKDDVE
-478 SNLLEGAVFKLT
+478 SNLLEGAIFKLT
-490 TKGGKAVKDVYNQY
+490 TKDGKTVKDVYNQE
-504 IKTFTSSSEG
+504 IKTFTTSSEG
-514 PIKFELPNGDYKLE
+514 PIRFELPNGDYKLE
-528 EIKAPKGYKL
+528 EIKAPNGYKL
-538 DKTTIGFTVNDESK
+538 DQTPIEFTVNDESK
-552 IVKLIVKDEP
+552 IVKVVAKDDP
-562 LPTSCN
+562 LPTTCN
-568 LVINKINEKGVP
+568 LVINKINEKEIP
-580 ILGARF
+580 ILGAKF
-586 KFFKEESPKK
+586 KLFEESNPKK
-596 PIKFAYNKNSK
+596 VLKFSSQKNN
-607 VYELDQMGDG
+607 YELNQNGVG
-617 KLTPSKN
+617 KLTPSGKN
-624 DASFKINNLPYGKYI
+624 ASFKINNLPYGNYI

-645 PKGYKLSEDIYIT
+645 PKGYKLSDDIYIT
-658 LDYKKS
+658 LGFEES
-664 FYKIGK
+664 FYRVGK
-670 EGEEIILNK
+670 QGEKIILNK
-679 NTETNTYDISV
+679 NTETNTYNISV
-690 KNIPRIILP
+690 ENVPRIILP
-699 ETGGSGTFKFS
+699 ETGGSGTSKFS
-710 FIGITLLAGVLSL
+710 LIGITLLAGVLSI
-723 LVTTEFILRERK
+723 VSTTKFVLKERE

>member
-10 FILWSVVIFM
+10 FTLWSVVISM
-20 ILIMIF
+20 IVIMIF
-26 PGSIVLGEETKSVQN
+26 PGSIVLGEESKSVQN

-132 FVGNSNIRKGISY
+132 FVGNSNIRKGVSY
-145 PVSIDLNGKPSTIY
+145 PVSIDLNGKPSTVY
-159 ITGEEYSHPSSGRQY
+159 ITGEEYSHPSSGGQY
-174 PLMYKTADLPM
+174 PLMYKTADLPT

-217 GSDPNTRSYL
+217 GVNPNTRSYL
-227 RNAQFVDNIPKGMA
+227 SNADFFDNIPKGMA
-241 LDVNSIKII
+241 LDVNSICI
-250 KGNYFEKNNK
+250 KRMGY
-260 DNYDWLPKDVT
+260 YDERSSDVT
-271 RDFLER
+271 KDFWESNR
-277 NDGIIANTKHLEI
+277 IKADTKHLEI

-376 FKNTLNIIDKL
+376 FKDTLNIIDKL

-393 IKITST
+393 IKITAT
-399 DQFITDFNENTK
+399 DQFITDFDENTK

-431 IEASMKNVS
+431 IEASMKNVG
-440 PGDEVKNIAYINGNP
+440 PGEVVKNIAYVNGNP

-464 PLVEI
+464 PIVEFI
-469 IKVSKDDAE
+469 LSAEYDD
-478 SNLLEGAVFKLT
+478 SSLLEGAVFKLT
-490 TKGGKAVKDVYNQY
+490 TKEGETVRDIYNEE
-504 IKTFTSSSEG
+504 IKTFTFKNGE
-514 PIKFELPNGDYKLE
+514 PLRFELPDGVYNLE
-528 EIKAPKGYKL
+528 QIKAPEGYELNKTPIQFIVNE
-538 DKTTIGFTVNDESK
+538 DSKVVKVPWEGNPIKTTVNLA
-552 IVKLIVKDEP
+552 IH
-562 LPTSCN
+562 
-568 LVINKINEKGVP
+568 KINEKGLP
-580 ILGARF
+580 ILGSNF
-586 KFFKEESPKK
+586 KLFKEESPKK
-596 PIKFAYNKNSK
+596 PIKFAYNKNLK
-607 VYELDQMGDG
+607 VYELDPMGGG
-617 KLTPSKN
+617 KLIPSK
-624 DASFKINNLPYGKYI
+624 DGASFKINNLPYGKYI
-639 LKEVQA
+639 LKEVKA
-645 PKGYKLSEDIYIT
+645 PKGYKLSDDIYIT
-658 LDYKKS
+658 LDFEES
-664 FYKIGK
+664 FYRVGK
-670 EGEEIILNK
+670 QGKKIILNK

-690 KNIPRIILP
+690 ENVPRIILP
-699 ETGGSGTFKFS
+699 ETGGSGTSKFS

-723 LVTTEFILRERK
+723 VSTTEFVLKERE
-735 N
+735 NW

>member
-10 FILWSVVIFM
+10 FTLWSVVISM
-20 ILIMIF
+20 ILIMIS
-26 PGSIVLGEETKSVQN
+26 PGSIVLGEEAKSVQN

-98 PDQHFKDFDVK
+98 HDQHFKDFDVK

-132 FVGNSNIRKGISY
+132 FVGNSNIRKGVSY
-145 PVSIDLNGKPSTIY
+145 PVSIDLNGKPSTVY
-159 ITGEEYSHPSSGRQY
+159 ITGEEYSNSSSGGQY
-174 PLMYKTADLPM
+174 PLMYKTADLPT

-217 GSDPNTRSYL
+217 GVNPNTRSYL
-227 RNAQFVDNIPKGMA
+227 SNADFFDNIPKGMA
-241 LDVNSIKII
+241 LDVNSICI
-250 KGNYFEKNNK
+250 KRMGYHDERSS
-260 DNYDWLPKDVT
+260 DVT
-271 RDFLER
+271 KDFWESYR
-277 NDGIIANTKHLEI
+277 IKADTKHLEI

-301 VIYET
+301 IIYET

-348 YVDKTKVKNNPND
+348 YVDKTKVKNNLND

-376 FKNTLNIIDKL
+376 FKDTLNIIDKL

-393 IKITST
+393 IKITAT
-399 DQFITDFNENTK
+399 DQFITDFDENTK

-431 IEASMKNVS
+431 IEASMKNVG
-440 PGDEVKNIAYINGNP
+440 PGEVVKNIAYVNGNP
-455 TNEVSTKKN
+455 TNEVSTRKN
-464 PLVEI
+464 PIVKFLLSAEY
-469 IKVSKDDAE
+469 DDP
-478 SNLLEGAVFKLT
+478 SLIEGAVFKLT
-490 TKGGKAVKDVYNQY
+490 TKEGETVRDIYNEE
-504 IKTFTSSSEG
+504 IKTFTFKNGESVS
-514 PIKFELPNGDYKLE
+514 FELPDGVYNLE
-528 EIKAPKGYKL
+528 QIKAPEGYELNKTPIQFIVNE
-538 DKTTIGFTVNDESK
+538 DSKVVKVPWEGNPIKTTVNLA
-552 IVKLIVKDEP
+552 IH
-562 LPTSCN
+562 
-568 LVINKINEKGVP
+568 KINEKGLP
-580 ILGARF
+580 ILGANF
-586 KFFKEESPKK
+586 KLFKEESPKK
-596 PIKFAYNKNSK
+596 PIKFAYNKNFK
-607 VYELDQMGDG
+607 VYELDPMGGG
-617 KLTPSKN
+617 KLIPSK
-624 DASFKINNLPYGKYI
+624 DGASFKINNLPYGKYI
-639 LKEVQA
+639 LKEVKA
-645 PKGYKLSEDIYIT
+645 PKGYKLSDDIYIT
-658 LDYKKS
+658 LGFEES
-664 FYKIGK
+664 FYRVGK
-670 EGEEIILNK
+670 QGEKIILNK

-690 KNIPRIILP
+690 ENVPRIILP
-699 ETGGSGTFKFS
+699 ETGGSGTSKFS
-710 FIGITLLAGVLSL
+710 FIGITLLAAVLSL
-723 LVTTEFILRERK
+723 VSTTEFVLKERE

>member
-10 FILWSVVIFM
+10 FTLWSVVISM
-20 ILIMIF
+20 IVIMIF
-26 PGSIVLGEETKSVQN
+26 PGSIVLGEESKSVQN

-132 FVGNSNIRKGISY
+132 FVGNSNIRKGVSY
-145 PVSIDLNGKPSTIY
+145 PVSIDLNGKPSTVY
-159 ITGEEYSHPSSGRQY
+159 ITGEEYSHPSSGGQY
-174 PLMYKTADLPM
+174 PLMYKTADLPT

-217 GSDPNTRSYL
+217 GVNPNTRSYL
-227 RNAQFVDNIPKGMA
+227 SNADFFDNIPKGMA
-241 LDVNSIKII
+241 LDINSISI
-250 KGNYFEKNNK
+250 KRMGYHDERSS
-260 DNYDWLPKDVT
+260 DVT
-271 RDFLER
+271 KDFWESNR
-277 NDGIIANTKHLEI
+277 IKADTKHLEI

-376 FKNTLNIIDKL
+376 FKDTLNIIDKL

-393 IKITST
+393 IKITAT
-399 DQFITDFNENTK
+399 DQFITDFDENTK

-431 IEASMKNVS
+431 IEASMKNVG
-440 PGDEVKNIAYINGNP
+440 PGEVVKNIAYVNGNP

-464 PLVEI
+464 PIVEFI
-469 IKVSKDDAE
+469 LSAEYDD
-478 SNLLEGAVFKLT
+478 SSLLEGAVFKLT
-490 TKGGKAVKDVYNQY
+490 TKEGETVRDIYNEE
-504 IKTFTSSSEG
+504 IKTFTFKNGE
-514 PIKFELPNGDYKLE
+514 PLRFELPDGVYNLE
-528 EIKAPKGYKL
+528 QIKAPEGYELNKTPIQFIVNE
-538 DKTTIGFTVNDESK
+538 DSKVVKVPWEGNPIKTTVNLA
-552 IVKLIVKDEP
+552 IH
-562 LPTSCN
+562 
-568 LVINKINEKGVP
+568 KINEKGLP
-580 ILGARF
+580 ILGSNF
-586 KFFKEESPKK
+586 KLFKEESPKK
-596 PIKFAYNKNSK
+596 PIKFAYNKNLK
-607 VYELDQMGDG
+607 VYELDPMGGG
-617 KLTPSKN
+617 KLIPSK
-624 DASFKINNLPYGKYI
+624 DGASFKINNLPYGKYI
-639 LKEVQA
+639 LKEVKA
-645 PKGYKLSEDIYIT
+645 PKGYKLSDDIYIT
-658 LDYKKS
+658 LDFEES
-664 FYKIGK
+664 FYRVGK
-670 EGEEIILNK
+670 QGKKIILNK

-690 KNIPRIILP
+690 ENVPRIILP
-699 ETGGSGTFKFS
+699 ETGGSGTSKFS

-723 LVTTEFILRERK
+723 VSTTEFVLKERE

>member
-10 FILWSVVIFM
+10 FTLWSVVISM
-20 ILIMIF
+20 ILIMIS
-26 PGSIVLGEETKSVQN
+26 PGIIVLGEETKSVQN

-98 PDQHFKDFDVK
+98 HDQHFKDFDVK

-132 FVGNSNIRKGISY
+132 FVGNSNIRKGVSY
-145 PVSIDLNGKPSTIY
+145 PVSIDLNGKPSTVY
-159 ITGEEYSHPSSGRQY
+159 ITGEEYSNSSSGGQY
-174 PLMYKTADLPM
+174 PLMYKTADLPT

-217 GSDPNTRSYL
+217 GVNPNTRSYL
-227 RNAQFVDNIPKGMA
+227 SNADFFDNIPKGMA
-241 LDVNSIKII
+241 LDVNSICI
-250 KGNYFEKNNK
+250 KRMGYHDERSSDITK
-260 DNYDWLPKDVT
+260 DFWESNRIKAD
-271 RDFLER
+271 
-277 NDGIIANTKHLEI
+277 TKHLEI

-348 YVDKTKVKNNPND
+348 YVDKTKVTNNPND

-376 FKNTLNIIDKL
+376 FKDTLNIIDKL

-393 IKITST
+393 IKITAT
-399 DQFITDFNENTK
+399 DQFITDFYENTK

-431 IEASMKNVS
+431 IEASMKNVG
-440 PGDEVKNIAYINGNP
+440 PGEVVKNIAYVNGNP
-455 TNEVSTKKN
+455 TNEVSTRKN
-464 PLVEI
+464 PIVEFI
-469 IKVSKDDAE
+469 LSAE
-478 SNLLEGAVFKLT
+478 YYDPSLLEGAVFKLT
-490 TKGGKAVKDVYNQY
+490 TKEGETVRDIYNEE
-504 IKTFTSSSEG
+504 IKTFTFKNGE
-514 PIKFELPNGDYKLE
+514 PLRFELPDGVYNLE
-528 EIKAPKGYKL
+528 QIKAPEGYELNKTPIQFIVNE
-538 DKTTIGFTVNDESK
+538 DSKVVKVPWEGNPIKTTVNLA
-552 IVKLIVKDEP
+552 IH
-562 LPTSCN
+562 
-568 LVINKINEKGVP
+568 KINEKGLP
-580 ILGARF
+580 ILGANF
-586 KFFKEESPKK
+586 KLFKEESPKK
-596 PIKFAYNKNSK
+596 PIKFAYNKNFK
-607 VYELDQMGDG
+607 VYELDPMGGG
-617 KLTPSKN
+617 KLIPSK
-624 DASFKINNLPYGKYI
+624 DGASFKINNLPYGKYI
-639 LKEVQA
+639 LKEVKA
-645 PKGYKLSEDIYIT
+645 PKGYKLSDDIYIT
-658 LDYKKS
+658 LGFEES
-664 FYKIGK
+664 FYRVGK
-670 EGEEIILNK
+670 QGEKIILNK

-690 KNIPRIILP
+690 ENVPRIILP
-699 ETGGSGTFKFS
+699 ETGGSGTSKFS
-710 FIGITLLAGVLSL
+710 FIGITLLAAVLSL
-723 LVTTEFILRERK
+723 VSTTEFVLKERE

>member
-10 FILWSVVIFM
+10 FTLWSVVISM
-20 ILIMIF
+20 ILIMIS
-26 PGSIVLGEETKSVQN
+26 PGIIVLGEEAKSVQN

-132 FVGNSNIRKGISY
+132 FVGNSNIRKGVSY
-145 PVSIDLNGKPSTIY
+145 PVSIDLNGKPSTVY
-159 ITGEEYSHPSSGRQY
+159 ITGEEYSHPSSGGQY
-174 PLMYKTADLPM
+174 PLMYKTADLPT

-217 GSDPNTRSYL
+217 GVNPNTRSYL
-227 RNAQFVDNIPKGMA
+227 SNADFFDNIPKGMA
-241 LDVNSIKII
+241 LDVNSICI
-250 KGNYFEKNNK
+250 KRMGY
-260 DNYDWLPKDVT
+260 YDERSSDVT
-271 RDFLER
+271 KDFWESNR
-277 NDGIIANTKHLEI
+277 IKADTKHLEI

-376 FKNTLNIIDKL
+376 FKDTLNIIDKL

-393 IKITST
+393 IKITAT
-399 DQFITDFNENTK
+399 DQFITDFDENTK

-431 IEASMKNVS
+431 IEASMKNVG
-440 PGDEVKNIAYINGNP
+440 PGEIVKNIAYVNGNP
-455 TNEVSTKKN
+455 TNEVSTRKN
-464 PLVEI
+464 PIVKFVLSAEY
-469 IKVSKDDAE
+469 DDP
-478 SNLLEGAVFKLT
+478 SLIEGAVFKLT
-490 TKGGKAVKDVYNQY
+490 TKEGETVRDIYNEE
-504 IKTFTSSSEG
+504 IKTFTFKNGE
-514 PIKFELPNGDYKLE
+514 PLRFELPDGVYNLE
-528 EIKAPKGYKL
+528 QIKAPDGYELNKTPIQFIVNE
-538 DKTTIGFTVNDESK
+538 DSKVVKVPWEGNPIKTTVNLA
-552 IVKLIVKDEP
+552 IH
-562 LPTSCN
+562 
-568 LVINKINEKGVP
+568 KINEKGVP
-580 ILGARF
+580 ILGANF
-586 KFFKEESPKK
+586 KLFKEESPKK
-596 PIKFAYNKNSK
+596 PIKFAYNKNLK
-607 VYELDQMGDG
+607 VYELDPMGGG
-617 KLTPSKN
+617 KLIPSK
-624 DASFKINNLPYGKYI
+624 DGASFKINNLPYGKYI
-639 LKEVQA
+639 LKEVKA
-645 PKGYKLSEDIYIT
+645 PKGYKLSDDIYIT
-658 LDYKKS
+658 LGFEES
-664 FYKIGK
+664 FYRVGK
-670 EGEEIILNK
+670 QGEKIILNK

-690 KNIPRIILP
+690 ENVPRIILP
-699 ETGGSGTFKFS
+699 ETGGSGTSKFS

-723 LVTTEFILRERK
+723 VSTTEFVLKERE

>member
-10 FILWSVVIFM
+10 FTLWSIVIS
-20 ILIMIF
+20 IIVIMIF
-26 PGSIVLGEETKSVQN
+26 PGSIVLGEEAKSVQN

-124 VTGYMIIR
+124 VTGYMVIR
-132 FVGNSNIRKGISY
+132 FVGNSNIRKGVSY
-145 PVSIDLNGKPSTIY
+145 PVSIDLNEKPSTVY
-159 ITGEEYSHPSSGRQY
+159 ITGEEYSHPSSGGQY
-174 PLMYKTADLPM
+174 PLMYKTADLPT

-217 GSDPNTRSYL
+217 GVNPNTRSYL
-227 RNAQFVDNIPKGMA
+227 SNADFFDNIPKGMA
-241 LDVNSIKII
+241 LDVNSISI
-250 KGNYFEKNNK
+250 KRMGY
-260 DNYDWLPKDVT
+260 YDERSSDVT
-271 RDFLER
+271 KDFWESNR
-277 NDGIIANTKHLEI
+277 IKADTKHLEI

-348 YVDKTKVKNNPND
+348 YVDKTKVKNNPSD

-376 FKNTLNIIDKL
+376 FKDTLNIIDKL

-393 IKITST
+393 IKITAT
-399 DQFITDFNENTK
+399 DQFITDFDENTK

-431 IEASMKNVS
+431 IEASMKNVG
-440 PGDEVKNIAYINGNP
+440 PGEVVKNIAYVNGNP
-455 TNEVSTKKN
+455 TNEVSTRKN
-464 PLVEI
+464 PIVEFI
-469 IKVSKDDAE
+469 LSAEYDDP
-478 SNLLEGAVFKLT
+478 SLLEGAVFKLT
-490 TKGGKAVKDVYNQY
+490 TKEGETVRDIYNEE
-504 IKTFTSSSEG
+504 IKTFTFKNGE
-514 PIKFELPNGDYKLE
+514 PLRFELPDGVYNLE
-528 EIKAPKGYKL
+528 QIKAPDGYELNKTPIQFIVNE
-538 DKTTIGFTVNDESK
+538 DSKVVKVPWEGNPIKTTVNLA
-552 IVKLIVKDEP
+552 IH
-562 LPTSCN
+562 
-568 LVINKINEKGVP
+568 KINEKGLP
-580 ILGARF
+580 ILGANF
-586 KFFKEESPKK
+586 KLFKEESPKK
-596 PIKFAYNKNSK
+596 PIKFAYNKNFK
-607 VYELDQMGDG
+607 VYELDPMGGG
-617 KLTPSKN
+617 KLIPSK
-624 DASFKINNLPYGKYI
+624 DGASFKINNLPYGKYI
-639 LKEVQA
+639 LKEVKA
-645 PKGYKLSEDIYIT
+645 PKGYKLSDDIYIT
-658 LDYKKS
+658 LDSEES
-664 FYKIGK
+664 FYRVGK
-670 EGEEIILNK
+670 QGKKIILNK

-690 KNIPRIILP
+690 ENVPRIILP
-699 ETGGSGTFKFS
+699 ETGGSGTSKFS

-723 LVTTEFILRERK
+723 VSTTEFVLKERE

>member
-10 FILWSVVIFM
+10 FTLWSVVISM
-20 ILIMIF
+20 IVIMIF

-132 FVGNSNIRKGISY
+132 FVGNSNIRKGVSY
-145 PVSIDLNGKPSTIY
+145 PVSIDLNGKPSTVY
-159 ITGEEYSHPSSGRQY
+159 ITGEEYSHPSSGGQY
-174 PLMYKTADLPM
+174 PLMYKTADLPT

-217 GSDPNTRSYL
+217 GVNPNTRSYL
-227 RNAQFVDNIPKGMA
+227 SNADFFDNIPKGMA
-241 LDVNSIKII
+241 LDVNSICI
-250 KGNYFEKNNK
+250 KRMGY
-260 DNYDWLPKDVT
+260 YDERSSDVT
-271 RDFLER
+271 KDFWESNR
-277 NDGIIANTKHLEI
+277 IKADTKHLEI

-376 FKNTLNIIDKL
+376 FKDTLNIIDKL

-393 IKITST
+393 IKITAT

-431 IEASMKNVS
+431 IEASMKNVG
-440 PGDEVKNIAYINGNP
+440 PGEVVKNIAYVNGNP
-455 TNEVSTKKN
+455 TNEVSTRKN
-464 PLVEI
+464 PIVEFI
-469 IKVSKDDAE
+469 LSAEYDDP
-478 SNLLEGAVFKLT
+478 SLLEGAVFKLT
-490 TKGGKAVKDVYNQY
+490 TKEGETVRDIYNEE
-504 IKTFTSSSEG
+504 IKTFTFKNG
-514 PIKFELPNGDYKLE
+514 DPLRFELPDGVYNLE
-528 EIKAPKGYKL
+528 QIKAPEGYELNKTPIQFIVNE
-538 DKTTIGFTVNDESK
+538 DSKVVKVPWEGNPIKTTVNLA
-552 IVKLIVKDEP
+552 IH
-562 LPTSCN
+562 
-568 LVINKINEKGVP
+568 KINEKGVP
-580 ILGARF
+580 ILGANF
-586 KFFKEESPKK
+586 KLFKEESPKK
-596 PIKFAYNKNSK
+596 PIKFAYNKNLK
-607 VYELDQMGDG
+607 VYELDPMGGG
-617 KLTPSKN
+617 KLIPSK
-624 DASFKINNLPYGKYI
+624 DGASFKINNLPYGKYI
-639 LKEVQA
+639 LKEVKA
-645 PKGYKLSEDIYIT
+645 PKGYKLSDDIYIT
-658 LDYKKS
+658 LDFEES
-664 FYKIGK
+664 FYRVGK
-670 EGEEIILNK
+670 EGKKIILNK
-679 NTETNTYDISV
+679 NTETNTYDILV
-690 KNIPRIILP
+690 ENVPRIILP
-699 ETGGSGTFKFS
+699 ETGGSGTSKFS

-723 LVTTEFILRERK
+723 VSTTEFVLKERE

>member
-10 FILWSVVIFM
+10 FTLWSVVISM
-20 ILIMIF
+20 ILIMIS
-26 PGSIVLGEETKSVQN
+26 PGIIVLGEETKSVQN
-41 DGAVEITSTTFES
+41 DGVVEITSTTFES

-98 PDQHFKDFDVK
+98 HDQHFKDFDVK

-132 FVGNSNIRKGISY
+132 FVGNSNIRKGVSY
-145 PVSIDLNGKPSTIY
+145 PVSIDLNGKPSTVY
-159 ITGEEYSHPSSGRQY
+159 ITGEEYSNSSSGGQY
-174 PLMYKTADLPM
+174 PLMYKTADLPT

-217 GSDPNTRSYL
+217 GVNPNTRSYL
-227 RNAQFVDNIPKGMA
+227 SNADFFDNIPKGMA
-241 LDVNSIKII
+241 LDINSICI
-250 KGNYFEKNNK
+250 KRMGY
-260 DNYDWLPKDVT
+260 YDERSSDVT
-271 RDFLER
+271 KDFWESNR
-277 NDGIIANTKHLEI
+277 IKADTKHLEI

-301 VIYET
+301 IIYET

-348 YVDKTKVKNNPND
+348 YVDKTKVTNNPND

-376 FKNTLNIIDKL
+376 FKDTLNIIDKL

-393 IKITST
+393 IKITAT
-399 DQFITDFNENTK
+399 DQFITDFYENTK

-431 IEASMKNVS
+431 IEASMKNVG
-440 PGDEVKNIAYINGNP
+440 PGEVVKNIAYVNGNP
-455 TNEVSTKKN
+455 TNEVSTRKN
-464 PLVEI
+464 PIVEI
-469 IKVSKDDAE
+469 IKVSKDDVE

-490 TKGGKAVKDVYNQY
+490 TKDGKTVKDVYNQLV
-504 IKTFTSSSEG
+504 KTFTTNSEG
-514 PIKFELPNGDYKLE
+514 PIRFELPNGDYKLE
-528 EIKAPKGYKL
+528 EIKAPNGYKL
-538 DKTTIGFTVNDESK
+538 DQTPIEFTVNDESK
-552 IVKLIVKDEP
+552 IVKVVAKDDP
-562 LPTSCN
+562 LSTTCN
-568 LVINKINEKGVP
+568 LVINKINEKEIP
-580 ILGARF
+580 ILGAKF
-586 KFFKEESPKK
+586 KLFEESNPKK
-596 PIKFAYNKNSK
+596 VLKFSSQKNN
-607 VYELDQMGDG
+607 YELNQNGVG
-617 KLTPSKN
+617 KLTPSGKN
-624 DASFKINNLPYGKYI
+624 ASFKINNLPYGNYI

-645 PKGYKLSEDIYIT
+645 PKGYKLSDDIYIT
-658 LDYKKS
+658 LGFEES
-664 FYKIGK
+664 FYRVGK
-670 EGEEIILNK
+670 EGEKIILNK

-690 KNIPRIILP
+690 ENVPRIILP
-699 ETGGSGTFKFS
+699 ETGGCGTSKFS
-710 FIGITLLAGVLSL
+710 LIGITLLAGVLSI
-723 LVTTEFILRERK
+723 VSTTKFVLKERE

>member
-10 FILWSVVIFM
+10 FTLWSVVISM
-20 ILIMIF
+20 IVIMIF
-26 PGSIVLGEETKSVQN
+26 PGSIVLGEESKSVQN

-132 FVGNSNIRKGISY
+132 FVGNSNIRKGVSY
-145 PVSIDLNGKPSTIY
+145 PVSIDLNGKPSTVY
-159 ITGEEYSHPSSGRQY
+159 ITGEEYSHPSSGGQY
-174 PLMYKTADLPM
+174 PLMYKTADLPT

-217 GSDPNTRSYL
+217 GVNPNTRSYL
-227 RNAQFVDNIPKGMA
+227 SNADFFDNIPKGMA
-241 LDVNSIKII
+241 LDVNSICI
-250 KGNYFEKNNK
+250 KRMGY
-260 DNYDWLPKDVT
+260 YDERSSDVT
-271 RDFLER
+271 KYFWESNRIKAD
-277 NDGIIANTKHLEI
+277 TKHLEI

-315 LNDAKLYYDDDKELP
+315 LNDAKLYYDDKELP

-348 YVDKTKVKNNPND
+348 YVDKTKVKNNLND

-376 FKNTLNIIDKL
+376 FKDTLNIIDKL

-393 IKITST
+393 IKITAT
-399 DQFITDFNENTK
+399 DQFITDFDENTK

-431 IEASMKNVS
+431 IEASMKNVG
-440 PGDEVKNIAYINGNP
+440 PGEVVKNIAYVNGNP
-455 TNEVSTKKN
+455 TNEVSTRKN
-464 PLVEI
+464 PIVEFI
-469 IKVSKDDAE
+469 LSAEYDDP
-478 SNLLEGAVFKLT
+478 SLLEGAVFKLT
-490 TKGGKAVKDVYNQY
+490 TKEGETVRDIYNEE
-504 IKTFTSSSEG
+504 IKTFTFKDGE
-514 PIKFELPNGDYKLE
+514 PLRFELPDGVYNLE
-528 EIKAPKGYKL
+528 QIKAPDGYELNKTPIQFIVNEDSKVVKVPL
-538 DKTTIGFTVNDESK
+538 EGNPIKTTVNLA
-552 IVKLIVKDEP
+552 IH
-562 LPTSCN
+562 
-568 LVINKINEKGVP
+568 KINEKGLP
-580 ILGARF
+580 ILGANF
-586 KFFKEESPKK
+586 KLFKEESPKK
-596 PIKFAYNKNSK
+596 PIKFAYNKNLK
-607 VYELDQMGDG
+607 VYELDPMGGG
-617 KLTPSKN
+617 KLIPSK
-624 DASFKINNLPYGKYI
+624 DGASFKINNLHYGNYI

-645 PKGYKLSEDIYIT
+645 PKGYKLSDDIYIT
-658 LDYKKS
+658 LGFEES
-664 FYKIGK
+664 FYRVGK
-670 EGEEIILNK
+670 QGKKIILNK

-690 KNIPRIILP
+690 ENVPRIILP
-699 ETGGSGTFKFS
+699 ETGGCGTSKFLL
-710 FIGITLLAGVLSL
+710 IGITLLAGVLSI
-723 LVTTEFILRERK
+723 VSTTKFILRERES
-735 N
+735 

>member
-10 FILWSVVIFM
+10 FTLWSVVISM
-20 ILIMIF
+20 ILIMIS
-26 PGSIVLGEETKSVQN
+26 PGSIVLGEEAKSVQN

-98 PDQHFKDFDVK
+98 HDQHFKDFDVK

-132 FVGNSNIRKGISY
+132 FVGNSNIRKGVSY
-145 PVSIDLNGKPSTIY
+145 PVSIDLNGKPSTVY
-159 ITGEEYSHPSSGRQY
+159 ITGEEYSHPSSGGQY
-174 PLMYKTADLPM
+174 PLMYKTADLPT

-217 GSDPNTRSYL
+217 GVNPNTRSYL
-227 RNAQFVDNIPKGMA
+227 SNADFFDNIPKGMA
-241 LDVNSIKII
+241 LDVNSICI
-250 KGNYFEKNNK
+250 KRMGY
-260 DNYDWLPKDVT
+260 YDERSSDVT
-271 RDFLER
+271 KDFWESNR
-277 NDGIIANTKHLEI
+277 IKADTKHLEI

-315 LNDAKLYYDDDKELP
+315 LNDAKLYYDDKELP

-348 YVDKTKVKNNPND
+348 YVDKTKVTNNPND

-376 FKNTLNIIDKL
+376 FKDTLNIIDKL

-393 IKITST
+393 IKITAT

-431 IEASMKNVS
+431 IEASMKNVG
-440 PGDEVKNIAYINGNP
+440 PGEVVKNIAYVNGNP
-455 TNEVSTKKN
+455 TNEVSTRKN
-464 PLVEI
+464 PIVEFI
-469 IKVSKDDAE
+469 LSAE
-478 SNLLEGAVFKLT
+478 YYDPSLLEGAVFKLT
-490 TKGGKAVKDVYNQY
+490 TKEGETVRDIYNEE
-504 IKTFTSSSEG
+504 IKTFTFKNGE
-514 PIKFELPNGDYKLE
+514 PVRFELPDGVYNLE
-528 EIKAPKGYKL
+528 QIKAPEGYELNKTPIQFIVNE
-538 DKTTIGFTVNDESK
+538 DSKVVKVPWEGNPIKTTVNLA
-552 IVKLIVKDEP
+552 IH
-562 LPTSCN
+562 
-568 LVINKINEKGVP
+568 KINEKGLP
-580 ILGARF
+580 ILGANF
-586 KFFKEESPKK
+586 KLFKEESPKK
-596 PIKFAYNKNSK
+596 PIKFAYNKNFK
-607 VYELDQMGDG
+607 VYELDPMGGG
-617 KLTPSKN
+617 KLIPSK
-624 DASFKINNLPYGKYI
+624 DGASFKINNLPYGKYI
-639 LKEVQA
+639 LKEVKA
-645 PKGYKLSEDIYIT
+645 PKGYKLSDDIYIT
-658 LDYKKS
+658 LDFEES
-664 FYKIGK
+664 FYRVGK
-670 EGEEIILNK
+670 QGEKIILNK

-690 KNIPRIILP
+690 ENVPRIILP
-699 ETGGSGTFKFS
+699 ETGGSGTSKFS
-710 FIGITLLAGVLSL
+710 FIGITLLAAVLSL
-723 LVTTEFILRERK
+723 VSTTEFVLKERE

>member
-10 FILWSVVIFM
+10 FTLWSVVISM
-20 ILIMIF
+20 IVIMIF
-26 PGSIVLGEETKSVQN
+26 PGSIVLGEESKSVQN

-132 FVGNSNIRKGISY
+132 FVGNSNIRKGVSY
-145 PVSIDLNGKPSTIY
+145 PISIDLNGKPSTVY
-159 ITGEEYSHPSSGRQY
+159 ITGEEYSHPSSGGQY
-174 PLMYKTADLPM
+174 PLMYKTADLPT

-217 GSDPNTRSYL
+217 GVNPNTRSYL
-227 RNAQFVDNIPKGMA
+227 SNADFFDNIPKGMA
-241 LDVNSIKII
+241 LDVNSICI
-250 KGNYFEKNNK
+250 KRMGY
-260 DNYDWLPKDVT
+260 YDERSSDVT
-271 RDFLER
+271 KDFWESNR
-277 NDGIIANTKHLEI
+277 IKADTKHLEI

-376 FKNTLNIIDKL
+376 FKDTLNIIDKL

-393 IKITST
+393 IKITAT
-399 DQFITDFNENTK
+399 DQFITDFDENTK

-431 IEASMKNVS
+431 IEASMKNVG
-440 PGDEVKNIAYINGNP
+440 PGEVVKNIAYVNGNP
-455 TNEVSTKKN
+455 TNEVSTRKN
-464 PLVEI
+464 PIVEFI
-469 IKVSKDDAE
+469 LSAEYDDP
-478 SNLLEGAVFKLT
+478 SLLEGAVFKLT
-490 TKGGKAVKDVYNQY
+490 TKEGETVRDIYNEE
-504 IKTFTSSSEG
+504 IKTFTFENGEPVS
-514 PIKFELPNGDYKLE
+514 FELPDGVYNLE
-528 EIKAPKGYKL
+528 QIKAPEGYELNKTPIQFIVNE
-538 DKTTIGFTVNDESK
+538 DSKVVKVPWEGNPIKTTVNLA
-552 IVKLIVKDEP
+552 IH
-562 LPTSCN
+562 
-568 LVINKINEKGVP
+568 KINEKGVP
-580 ILGARF
+580 ILGANF
-586 KFFKEESPKK
+586 KLFKEENPKK
-596 PIKFAYNKNSK
+596 PIKFAYNKNLK
-607 VYELDQMGDG
+607 VYELDPMGGG
-617 KLTPSKN
+617 KLIPSK
-624 DASFKINNLPYGKYI
+624 DGASFKINNLPYGKYI
-639 LKEVQA
+639 LKEVKA
-645 PKGYKLSEDIYIT
+645 PKGYKCAT
-658 LDYKKS
+658 
-664 FYKIGK
+664 
-670 EGEEIILNK
+670 
-679 NTETNTYDISV
+679 
-690 KNIPRIILP
+690 RC
-699 ETGGSGTFKFS
+699 
-710 FIGITLLAGVLSL
+710 
-723 LVTTEFILRERK
+723 
-735 N
+735 

>member
-10 FILWSVVIFM
+10 FTLWSVVISM
-20 ILIMIF
+20 ILIMIS
-26 PGSIVLGEETKSVQN
+26 PGSIVLGEEAKSVQN

-132 FVGNSNIRKGISY
+132 FVGNSNIRKGVSY
-145 PVSIDLNGKPSTIY
+145 PVSIDLNGKPSTVY
-159 ITGEEYSHPSSGRQY
+159 ITGEEYSHPSSGGQY
-174 PLMYKTADLPM
+174 PLMYKTADLPT

-217 GSDPNTRSYL
+217 GVNPNTRSYL
-227 RNAQFVDNIPKGMA
+227 SNADFFDNIPKGMA
-241 LDVNSIKII
+241 LDVNSICI
-250 KGNYFEKNNK
+250 KRMGYHDERSSDITK
-260 DNYDWLPKDVT
+260 DFWESNRIKAD
-271 RDFLER
+271 
-277 NDGIIANTKHLEI
+277 TKHLEI

-376 FKNTLNIIDKL
+376 FKDTLNIIDKL

-393 IKITST
+393 IKITAT
-399 DQFITDFNENTK
+399 DQFITDFDENTK

-431 IEASMKNVS
+431 IEASMKNVG
-440 PGDEVKNIAYINGNP
+440 PGEVVKNIAYVNGNP
-455 TNEVSTKKN
+455 TNEVSTRKN
-464 PLVEI
+464 PIVEFI
-469 IKVSKDDAE
+469 LSAEYDDP
-478 SNLLEGAVFKLT
+478 SLLEGAVFKLT
-490 TKGGKAVKDVYNQY
+490 TKEGETVRDIYNEE
-504 IKTFTSSSEG
+504 IKTFTFKNG
-514 PIKFELPNGDYKLE
+514 DPLRFELPDGVYNLE
-528 EIKAPKGYKL
+528 QIKAPDGYELNKTPIQFIVNE
-538 DKTTIGFTVNDESK
+538 DSKVVKVPWEGNPIKTTVNLA
-552 IVKLIVKDEP
+552 IH
-562 LPTSCN
+562 
-568 LVINKINEKGVP
+568 KINEKGLP
-580 ILGARF
+580 ILGANF
-586 KFFKEESPKK
+586 KLFKEESPKK
-596 PIKFAYNKNSK
+596 PIKFAYNKNFK
-607 VYELDQMGDG
+607 VYELDPMGGG
-617 KLTPSKN
+617 KLIPSK
-624 DASFKINNLPYGKYI
+624 DGASFKINNLPYGKYI
-639 LKEVQA
+639 LKEVKA
-645 PKGYKLSEDIYIT
+645 PKGYKLSDDIYIT
-658 LDYKKS
+658 LDFEES
-664 FYKIGK
+664 FYRVGK
-670 EGEEIILNK
+670 EGKKIILNK

-690 KNIPRIILP
+690 ENVPRIILP
-699 ETGGSGTFKFS
+699 ETGGSGTSKFS
-710 FIGITLLAGVLSL
+710 FIGITLLAAVLSL
-723 LVTTEFILRERK
+723 VSTTEFVLKERE

>member
-10 FILWSVVIFM
+10 FTLWSVVISM
-20 ILIMIF
+20 IVIMSF
-26 PGSIVLGEETKSVQN
+26 PGSIVLGKEAKSVQN

-132 FVGNSNIRKGISY
+132 FVGNSNIRKGVSY
-145 PVSIDLNGKPSTIY
+145 PVSIDLNGKPSTVY
-159 ITGEEYSHPSSGRQY
+159 ITGEEYSHPSSGGQY
-174 PLMYKTADLPM
+174 PLMYKTADLPT

-217 GSDPNTRSYL
+217 GVNPNTRSYL
-227 RNAQFVDNIPKGMA
+227 SNADFFDNIPKGMA
-241 LDVNSIKII
+241 LDVNSICI
-250 KGNYFEKNNK
+250 KRMGY
-260 DNYDWLPKDVT
+260 YDERSSDVT
-271 RDFLER
+271 KDFWESNR
-277 NDGIIANTKHLEI
+277 IKADTKHLEI

-376 FKNTLNIIDKL
+376 FKDTLNIIDKL

-393 IKITST
+393 IKITAT

-431 IEASMKNVS
+431 IEASMKNVG
-440 PGDEVKNIAYINGNP
+440 PGEVVKNIAYVNGNP
-455 TNEVSTKKN
+455 TNEVSTRKN
-464 PLVEI
+464 PIVEFI
-469 IKVSKDDAE
+469 LSAEYDDP
-478 SNLLEGAVFKLT
+478 SLLEGAVFKLT
-490 TKGGKAVKDVYNQY
+490 TKEGETVRDIYNEE
-504 IKTFTSSSEG
+504 IKTFTFKDGEPVS
-514 PIKFELPNGDYKLE
+514 FELPDGVYNLE
-528 EIKAPKGYKL
+528 QIKAPEGYELNKTPIQFIVNE
-538 DKTTIGFTVNDESK
+538 DSKVVKVPWEGNPIKTTVNLA
-552 IVKLIVKDEP
+552 IH
-562 LPTSCN
+562 
-568 LVINKINEKGVP
+568 KINEKGVP
-580 ILGARF
+580 ILGANF
-586 KFFKEESPKK
+586 KLFKEENPKK
-596 PIKFAYNKNSK
+596 PIKFAYNKNLK
-607 VYELDQMGDG
+607 VYELDPMGGG
-617 KLTPSKN
+617 KLIPSK
-624 DASFKINNLPYGKYI
+624 DGASFKINNLPYGKYI
-639 LKEVQA
+639 LKEVKA
-645 PKGYKLSEDIYIT
+645 PKGYKLSDDIYIT
-658 LDYKKS
+658 LDFEES
-664 FYKIGK
+664 FYRVGK
-670 EGEEIILNK
+670 EGKKIILNK

-690 KNIPRIILP
+690 ENVPRIILP
-699 ETGGSGTFKFS
+699 ETGGSGTSKFS
-710 FIGITLLAGVLSL
+710 FIGITLLAAVLSL
-723 LVTTEFILRERK
+723 VSTTEFVLKERE

>member
-10 FILWSVVIFM
+10 FTLWSVVISM
-20 ILIMIF
+20 ILIMIS

-41 DGAVEITSTTFES
+41 DGSVEITSTTFES
-54 NTVAKDISN
+54 NTVAKGISN

-98 PDQHFKDFDVK
+98 HDQHFKDFDVK

-132 FVGNSNIRKGISY
+132 FVGNSNIRKGVSY
-145 PVSIDLNGKPSTIY
+145 PVSIDLNGKPSTVY
-159 ITGEEYSHPSSGRQY
+159 ITGEEYSNSSSGGQY
-174 PLMYKTADLPM
+174 PLMYKTPDLPT

-217 GSDPNTRSYL
+217 GVNPNTRSYL
-227 RNAQFVDNIPKGMA
+227 SNADFFDNIPKGMA
-241 LDVNSIKII
+241 LDINSICI
-250 KGNYFEKNNK
+250 KRMGY
-260 DNYDWLPKDVT
+260 YDERSSDVT
-271 RDFLER
+271 KDFWESNR
-277 NDGIIANTKHLEI
+277 IKADTKHLEI

-301 VIYET
+301 IIYET

-348 YVDKTKVKNNPND
+348 YVDKTKVTNNPND

-376 FKNTLNIIDKL
+376 FKDTLNIIDKL

-393 IKITST
+393 IKITAT
-399 DQFITDFNENTK
+399 DQFITDFYENTK

-431 IEASMKNVS
+431 IEASMKNVG
-440 PGDEVKNIAYINGNP
+440 PGEVVKNIAYVNGNP
-455 TNEVSTKKN
+455 TNEVSTRKN
-464 PLVEI
+464 PIVEFI
-469 IKVSKDDAE
+469 LSAEYDDP
-478 SNLLEGAVFKLT
+478 SLLEGAVFKLT
-490 TKGGKAVKDVYNQY
+490 TKEGETVRDIYNEE
-504 IKTFTSSSEG
+504 IKTFTFENGEPVS
-514 PIKFELPNGDYKLE
+514 FELPDGVYNLE
-528 EIKAPKGYKL
+528 QIKAPEGYELNKTPIQFIVNE
-538 DKTTIGFTVNDESK
+538 DSKVVKVPWEGNPIKTTVNLA
-552 IVKLIVKDEP
+552 IH
-562 LPTSCN
+562 
-568 LVINKINEKGVP
+568 KINEKGVP
-580 ILGARF
+580 ILGANF
-586 KFFKEESPKK
+586 KLFKEENPKK
-596 PIKFAYNKNSK
+596 PIKFAYNKNLK
-607 VYELDQMGDG
+607 VYELDPMGGG
-617 KLTPSKN
+617 KLIPSK
-624 DASFKINNLPYGKYI
+624 DGASFKINNLPYGKYI
-639 LKEVQA
+639 LKEVKA
-645 PKGYKLSEDIYIT
+645 PKGYKLSDDIYIT
-658 LDYKKS
+658 LDFEES
-664 FYKIGK
+664 FYRVGK
-670 EGEEIILNK
+670 EGKKIILNK

-690 KNIPRIILP
+690 ENVPRIILP
-699 ETGGSGTFKFS
+699 ETGGSGTSKFS
-710 FIGITLLAGVLSL
+710 FIGITLLAAVLSL
-723 LVTTEFILRERK
+723 VSTTEFVLKERE

>member
-10 FILWSVVIFM
+10 FTLWSVVISM
-20 ILIMIF
+20 IVIMIF
-26 PGSIVLGEETKSVQN
+26 PGSIVLGEESKSVQN

-132 FVGNSNIRKGISY
+132 FVGNSNIRKGVSY
-145 PVSIDLNGKPSTIY
+145 PVSIDLNGKPSTVY
-159 ITGEEYSHPSSGRQY
+159 IAGEEYSHPSSGGQY
-174 PLMYKTADLPM
+174 PLMYKTADLPT

-217 GSDPNTRSYL
+217 GLNPNTRSYL
-227 RNAQFVDNIPKGMA
+227 SNADFFDNIPKGMA
-241 LDVNSIKII
+241 LDVNSICI
-250 KGNYFEKNNK
+250 KRMGY
-260 DNYDWLPKDVT
+260 YDERSSDVT
-271 RDFLER
+271 KDFWESNR
-277 NDGIIANTKHLEI
+277 IKADTKHLEI

-315 LNDAKLYYDDDKELP
+315 LNDAKLYYDDKELP

-376 FKNTLNIIDKL
+376 FKDTLNIIDKL

-393 IKITST
+393 IKITAT
-399 DQFITDFNENTK
+399 DQFITDFDENTK

-431 IEASMKNVS
+431 IEASMKNVG
-440 PGDEVKNIAYINGNP
+440 PGEVVKNIAYVNGNP
-455 TNEVSTKKN
+455 TNEVSTRKN
-464 PLVEI
+464 PIVEFI
-469 IKVSKDDAE
+469 LSAEYDDP
-478 SNLLEGAVFKLT
+478 SLLEGAVFKLT
-490 TKGGKAVKDVYNQY
+490 TKEGETVRDIYNEE
-504 IKTFTSSSEG
+504 IKTFRFKNGE
-514 PIKFELPNGDYKLE
+514 PLRFELPDGVYNLE
-528 EIKAPKGYKL
+528 QIKAPEGYELNKTPIQFIVNE
-538 DKTTIGFTVNDESK
+538 DSKVVKVPWEGNPIKTTVNLA
-552 IVKLIVKDEP
+552 IH
-562 LPTSCN
+562 
-568 LVINKINEKGVP
+568 KINEKGIP
-580 ILGARF
+580 ILGSNF
-586 KFFKEESPKK
+586 KLFKEESPKK
-596 PIKFAYNKNSK
+596 PIKFAYNKNFK
-607 VYELDQMGDG
+607 VYELDPMGGG
-617 KLTPSKN
+617 KLIPSK
-624 DASFKINNLPYGKYI
+624 DGASFKINNLPYGKYI
-639 LKEVQA
+639 LKEVKA
-645 PKGYKLSEDIYIT
+645 PKGYKLSDDIYIT
-658 LDYKKS
+658 LDFEES
-664 FYKIGK
+664 FYRVGK
-670 EGEEIILNK
+670 QGEKIILNK

-690 KNIPRIILP
+690 ENVPRIILP
-699 ETGGSGTFKFS
+699 ETGGSGTSKFS

-723 LVTTEFILRERK
+723 VSTTEFVLKERE

>member
-10 FILWSVVIFM
+10 FTLWSVVISM
-20 ILIMIF
+20 IVIMIF
-26 PGSIVLGEETKSVQN
+26 PGSIVLGEESKSVQN

-98 PDQHFKDFDVK
+98 HDQHFKDFDVK

-132 FVGNSNIRKGISY
+132 FVGNSNIRKGVSY
-145 PVSIDLNGKPSTIY
+145 PVSIDLNGKPSTVY
-159 ITGEEYSHPSSGRQY
+159 ITGEEYSHPSSGGQY
-174 PLMYKTADLPM
+174 PLMYKTADLPT

-217 GSDPNTRSYL
+217 GVNPNTRSYL
-227 RNAQFVDNIPKGMA
+227 SNADFFDNIPKGMA
-241 LDVNSIKII
+241 LDVNSICI
-250 KGNYFEKNNK
+250 KRMGY
-260 DNYDWLPKDVT
+260 YDERSSDVT
-271 RDFLER
+271 KDFWESNR
-277 NDGIIANTKHLEI
+277 IKADTKHLEI

-338 KDAGALNVYK
+338 KDSGALNVYK

-376 FKNTLNIIDKL
+376 FKDTLNIIDKL

-393 IKITST
+393 IKITAT
-399 DQFITDFNENTK
+399 DQFITDFDENTK

-431 IEASMKNVS
+431 IEASMKNVG
-440 PGDEVKNIAYINGNP
+440 PGEVVKNIAYVNGNP

-464 PLVEI
+464 PIVEFI
-469 IKVSKDDAE
+469 LSAEYDDP
-478 SNLLEGAVFKLT
+478 SLLEGAVFKLT
-490 TKGGKAVKDVYNQY
+490 TKEGETVRDIYNEE
-504 IKTFTSSSEG
+504 IKTFTFKNGE
-514 PIKFELPNGDYKLE
+514 PLRFELPDGVYNLE
-528 EIKAPKGYKL
+528 QIKAPDGYELNKTPIQFIVNE
-538 DKTTIGFTVNDESK
+538 DSKVVKVPWEGNPIKTTVNLA
-552 IVKLIVKDEP
+552 IH
-562 LPTSCN
+562 
-568 LVINKINEKGVP
+568 KINEKGLP
-580 ILGARF
+580 ILGANF
-586 KFFKEESPKK
+586 KLFKEESPKK
-596 PIKFAYNKNSK
+596 PIKFAYNKNLK
-607 VYELDQMGDG
+607 VYELDPMGGG
-617 KLTPSKN
+617 KLIPSR
-624 DASFKINNLPYGKYI
+624 DGASFKINNLPYGKYI
-639 LKEVQA
+639 LKEVKA
-645 PKGYKLSEDIYIT
+645 PKGYKLSDDIYIT
-658 LDYKKS
+658 LDSEES
-664 FYKIGK
+664 FYRVGK
-670 EGEEIILNK
+670 QGKKIILNK

-690 KNIPRIILP
+690 ENVPRIILP
-699 ETGGSGTFKFS
+699 ETGGSGTSKFS
-710 FIGITLLAGVLSL
+710 FIGITLLAAVLSL
-723 LVTTEFILRERK
+723 VSTTEFVLKERE

>member
-10 FILWSVVIFM
+10 FTLWSVVISM
-20 ILIMIF
+20 ILIMIS
-26 PGSIVLGEETKSVQN
+26 PGSIVLGEEAKSVQN

-132 FVGNSNIRKGISY
+132 FVGNSNIRKGVSY
-145 PVSIDLNGKPSTIY
+145 PVSIDLNGKPSTVY
-159 ITGEEYSHPSSGRQY
+159 ITGEEYSHPSSGGQY
-174 PLMYKTADLPM
+174 PLMYKTADLPT

-217 GSDPNTRSYL
+217 GVNPNTRSYL
-227 RNAQFVDNIPKGMA
+227 SNADFFDNIPKGMA
-241 LDVNSIKII
+241 LDVNSICI
-250 KGNYFEKNNK
+250 KRMGY
-260 DNYDWLPKDVT
+260 YDERSSDVT
-271 RDFLER
+271 KDFWESNR
-277 NDGIIANTKHLEI
+277 IKADTKHLEI

-376 FKNTLNIIDKL
+376 FKDTLNIIDKL

-393 IKITST
+393 IKITAT

-431 IEASMKNVS
+431 IEASMKNVG
-440 PGDEVKNIAYINGNP
+440 PGEVVKNIAYVNGNP
-455 TNEVSTKKN
+455 TNEVSTRKN
-464 PLVEI
+464 PIVEFI
-469 IKVSKDDAE
+469 LSAEYDDP
-478 SNLLEGAVFKLT
+478 SLLEGAVFKLT
-490 TKGGKAVKDVYNQY
+490 TKEGETVRDIYNEE
-504 IKTFTSSSEG
+504 IKTFTFKNG
-514 PIKFELPNGDYKLE
+514 DPLRFELPDGVYNLE
-528 EIKAPKGYKL
+528 QIKAPEGYELNKTPIQFIVNE
-538 DKTTIGFTVNDESK
+538 DSKVVKVPWEGNPIKTTVNLA
-552 IVKLIVKDEP
+552 IH
-562 LPTSCN
+562 
-568 LVINKINEKGVP
+568 KINEKGVP
-580 ILGARF
+580 ILGANF
-586 KFFKEESPKK
+586 KLFKEESPKK
-596 PIKFAYNKNSK
+596 PIKFVYNKNLK
-607 VYELDQMGDG
+607 VYELDPMGGG
-617 KLTPSKN
+617 KLIPSK
-624 DASFKINNLPYGKYI
+624 DGASFKINNLPYGKYI
-639 LKEVQA
+639 LKEVKA
-645 PKGYKLSEDIYIT
+645 PKGYKLSDDIYIT
-658 LDYKKS
+658 LDFEES
-664 FYKIGK
+664 FYRVGK
-670 EGEEIILNK
+670 EGKKIILNK
-679 NTETNTYDISV
+679 NTETNTYDILV
-690 KNIPRIILP
+690 ENVPRIILP
-699 ETGGSGTFKFS
+699 ETGGSGTSKFS

-723 LVTTEFILRERK
+723 VSTTEFVLKERE

>member
-10 FILWSVVIFM
+10 FTLWSVVISM
-20 ILIMIF
+20 ILIMIS

-54 NTVAKDISN
+54 NTVAKGISN

-98 PDQHFKDFDVK
+98 HDQHFKDFDVK

-132 FVGNSNIRKGISY
+132 FVGNSNIRKGVSY
-145 PVSIDLNGKPSTIY
+145 PVSIDLNGKPSTVY
-159 ITGEEYSHPSSGRQY
+159 ITGEEYSNSSSGGQY
-174 PLMYKTADLPM
+174 PLMYKTADLPT

-217 GSDPNTRSYL
+217 GVNPNTRSYL
-227 RNAQFVDNIPKGMA
+227 SNADFFDNIPKGMA
-241 LDVNSIKII
+241 LDINSICI
-250 KGNYFEKNNK
+250 KRMGY
-260 DNYDWLPKDVT
+260 YDERSSDVT
-271 RDFLER
+271 KDFWESNR
-277 NDGIIANTKHLEI
+277 IKADTKHLEI

-376 FKNTLNIIDKL
+376 FKDTLNIIDKL

-393 IKITST
+393 IKITAT
-399 DQFITDFNENTK
+399 DQFITDFYENTK

-431 IEASMKNVS
+431 IEASMKNVG
-440 PGDEVKNIAYINGNP
+440 PGEVVKNIAYVNGNP
-455 TNEVSTKKN
+455 TNEVSTRKN
-464 PLVEI
+464 PIVEI
-469 IKVSKDDAE
+469 IKVSKDDVE

-490 TKGGKAVKDVYNQY
+490 TKDGKTVKDVYNQLV
-504 IKTFTSSSEG
+504 KTFTTNSEG
-514 PIKFELPNGDYKLE
+514 PIRFELPNGDYKLE
-528 EIKAPKGYKL
+528 EIKAPNGYKL
-538 DKTTIGFTVNDESK
+538 DQTPIEFTVNDESK
-552 IVKLIVKDEP
+552 IVKVVAKDEP
-562 LPTSCN
+562 LPTTCN
-568 LVINKINEKGVP
+568 LVINKINEKEIP
-580 ILGARF
+580 ILGAKF
-586 KFFKEESPKK
+586 KLFEESNPKK
-596 PIKFAYNKNSK
+596 VLKFSSQKNN
-607 VYELDQMGDG
+607 YELNQNGVG
-617 KLTPSKN
+617 KLTPSGKN
-624 DASFKINNLPYGKYI
+624 ASFKINNLPYGNYI

-645 PKGYKLSEDIYIT
+645 PKGYKLSDDIYIT
-658 LDYKKS
+658 LGFEES
-664 FYKIGK
+664 FYRVGK
-670 EGEEIILNK
+670 EGEKIILNK
-679 NTETNTYDISV
+679 NTETNTYDISAENV
-690 KNIPRIILP
+690 PRIILP
-699 ETGGSGTFKFS
+699 ETGGSGTSKFS
-710 FIGITLLAGVLSL
+710 FIGITLLAGVLSIVSTIKFVL
-723 LVTTEFILRERK
+723 KERE

>member
-10 FILWSVVIFM
+10 FTLWSVVISM
-20 ILIMIF
+20 IVIMIF

-132 FVGNSNIRKGISY
+132 FVGNSNIRKGVSY
-145 PVSIDLNGKPSTIY
+145 PVSIDLNGKPSTVY
-159 ITGEEYSHPSSGRQY
+159 ITGEEYSHPSSGGQY
-174 PLMYKTADLPM
+174 PLMYKTADLPT

-217 GSDPNTRSYL
+217 GVNPNTRSYL
-227 RNAQFVDNIPKGMA
+227 SNADFFDNIPKGMA
-241 LDVNSIKII
+241 LDVNSICI
-250 KGNYFEKNNK
+250 KRMGY
-260 DNYDWLPKDVT
+260 YDERSSDVT
-271 RDFLER
+271 KDFWESNR
-277 NDGIIANTKHLEI
+277 IKADTKHLEI

-376 FKNTLNIIDKL
+376 FKDTLNIIDKL

-393 IKITST
+393 IKITAT
-399 DQFITDFNENTK
+399 DQFIIDFDENTK

-431 IEASMKNVS
+431 IEASMKNVG
-440 PGDEVKNIAYINGNP
+440 PGEVVKNIAYVNGNP
-455 TNEVSTKKN
+455 TNEVSTRKN
-464 PLVEI
+464 PIVEFI
-469 IKVSKDDAE
+469 LSAEYDDP
-478 SNLLEGAVFKLT
+478 SLLEGAVFKLT
-490 TKGGKAVKDVYNQY
+490 TKEGETVRDIYNEE
-504 IKTFTSSSEG
+504 IKTFTFKNG
-514 PIKFELPNGDYKLE
+514 DPLRFELPDGVYNLE
-528 EIKAPKGYKL
+528 QIKAPEGYELNKTPIQFIVNE
-538 DKTTIGFTVNDESK
+538 DSKVVKVPWEGNPIKTTVNLA
-552 IVKLIVKDEP
+552 IH
-562 LPTSCN
+562 
-568 LVINKINEKGVP
+568 KINEKGVP
-580 ILGARF
+580 ILGANF
-586 KFFKEESPKK
+586 KLFKEESPKK
-596 PIKFAYNKNSK
+596 PIKFAYNKNFK
-607 VYELDQMGDG
+607 VYELDPMGGG
-617 KLTPSKN
+617 KLIPSK
-624 DASFKINNLPYGKYI
+624 DGASFKINNLPYGKYI
-639 LKEVQA
+639 LKEVKA
-645 PKGYKLSEDIYIT
+645 PKGYKLSDDIYIT
-658 LDYKKS
+658 LDFEES
-664 FYKIGK
+664 FYRVGK
-670 EGEEIILNK
+670 EGEKIILNK

-690 KNIPRIILP
+690 ENVPRIILP
-699 ETGGSGTFKFS
+699 ETGGSGTSKFS

-723 LVTTEFILRERK
+723 VSTTEFVLKERE

>member
-10 FILWSVVIFM
+10 FTLWSVVISM
-20 ILIMIF
+20 ILIMIS
-26 PGSIVLGEETKSVQN
+26 PGSIVLVEEAKSVQN

-132 FVGNSNIRKGISY
+132 FVGNSNIRKGVSY
-145 PVSIDLNGKPSTIY
+145 PVSIDLNGKPSTVY
-159 ITGEEYSHPSSGRQY
+159 ITGEEYSHPSSGGQY
-174 PLMYKTADLPM
+174 PLMYKTADLPT

-217 GSDPNTRSYL
+217 GVNPNTRSYL
-227 RNAQFVDNIPKGMA
+227 SNADFFDNIPKGMA
-241 LDVNSIKII
+241 LDVNSICI
-250 KGNYFEKNNK
+250 KRMGY
-260 DNYDWLPKDVT
+260 YDERSSDVT
-271 RDFLER
+271 KDFWESNR
-277 NDGIIANTKHLEI
+277 IKADTKHLEI

-376 FKNTLNIIDKL
+376 FKDTLNIIDKL

-393 IKITST
+393 IKITAT
-399 DQFITDFNENTK
+399 DQFITDFDENTK

-431 IEASMKNVS
+431 IEASMKNVG
-440 PGDEVKNIAYINGNP
+440 PGEVVKNIAYVNGNP
-455 TNEVSTKKN
+455 TNEVSTRKN
-464 PLVEI
+464 PIVEFI
-469 IKVSKDDAE
+469 LSAEYDDP
-478 SNLLEGAVFKLT
+478 SLLEGAVFKLT
-490 TKGGKAVKDVYNQY
+490 TKEGETVRDIYNEE
-504 IKTFTSSSEG
+504 IKTFTFENGG
-514 PIKFELPNGDYKLE
+514 PVSFELPDGVYNLE
-528 EIKAPKGYKL
+528 QIKAPEGYELNKTPIQFIVNE
-538 DKTTIGFTVNDESK
+538 DSKVVKVPWEGNPIKTTVNLA
-552 IVKLIVKDEP
+552 IH
-562 LPTSCN
+562 
-568 LVINKINEKGVP
+568 KINEKGLP
-580 ILGARF
+580 ILGANF
-586 KFFKEESPKK
+586 KLFKEESPKK
-596 PIKFAYNKNSK
+596 PIKFAYNKNFK
-607 VYELDQMGDG
+607 VYELDPMGGG
-617 KLTPSKN
+617 KLIPSK
-624 DASFKINNLPYGKYI
+624 DGASFKINNLPYGKYI
-639 LKEVQA
+639 LKEVKA
-645 PKGYKLSEDIYIT
+645 PKGYKLSDDIYIT
-658 LDYKKS
+658 LGFEES
-664 FYKIGK
+664 FYRVGK
-670 EGEEIILNK
+670 EGKKIILNK

-690 KNIPRIILP
+690 ENVPRIILP
-699 ETGGSGTFKFS
+699 ETGGSGTSKFS

-723 LVTTEFILRERK
+723 VSTTEFVLKERE

>member
-10 FILWSVVIFM
+10 FTLWSVVIS
-20 ILIMIF
+20 IIVIMIF

-132 FVGNSNIRKGISY
+132 FVGNSNIRKGVSY
-145 PVSIDLNGKPSTIY
+145 PVSIDLNGKPSTVY
-159 ITGEEYSHPSSGRQY
+159 ITGEEYSHPSSGGQY
-174 PLMYKTADLPM
+174 PLMYKTADLPT

-217 GSDPNTRSYL
+217 GVNPNTRSYL
-227 RNAQFVDNIPKGMA
+227 SNADFFDNIPKGMA
-241 LDVNSIKII
+241 LDVNSICI
-250 KGNYFEKNNK
+250 KRMGY
-260 DNYDWLPKDVT
+260 YDERSSDVT
-271 RDFLER
+271 KDFWESNR
-277 NDGIIANTKHLEI
+277 IKADTKHLEI

-376 FKNTLNIIDKL
+376 FKDTLNIIDKL
-387 DPRLSD
+387 DPRLSN
-393 IKITST
+393 IKITAT
-399 DQFITDFNENTK
+399 DQFITDFDENTK

-431 IEASMKNVS
+431 IEASMKNVG
-440 PGDEVKNIAYINGNP
+440 PGEVVKNIAYVNGNP

-464 PLVEI
+464 PIVEFI
-469 IKVSKDDAE
+469 LSAEYDDP
-478 SNLLEGAVFKLT
+478 SLLEGAVFKLT
-490 TKGGKAVKDVYNQY
+490 TKEGETVRDIYNEE
-504 IKTFTSSSEG
+504 IKTFTFKNGE
-514 PIKFELPNGDYKLE
+514 PLRFELPDGVYNLE
-528 EIKAPKGYKL
+528 QIKAPDGYELNKTPIQFIVNE
-538 DKTTIGFTVNDESK
+538 DSKVVKVPWEGNTIKTTVNLA
-552 IVKLIVKDEP
+552 IH
-562 LPTSCN
+562 
-568 LVINKINEKGVP
+568 KINEKGLP
-580 ILGARF
+580 ILGANF
-586 KFFKEESPKK
+586 KLFKEESPKK
-596 PIKFAYNKNSK
+596 PIKFAYNKNLK
-607 VYELDQMGDG
+607 VYELDPMGGG
-617 KLTPSKN
+617 KLIPSK
-624 DASFKINNLPYGKYI
+624 DGTSFKINNLPYGKYI
-639 LKEVQA
+639 LKEVKA
-645 PKGYKLSEDIYIT
+645 PKGYKLSDDIYIT
-658 LDYKKS
+658 LGFEES
-664 FYKIGK
+664 FYRVGK
-670 EGEEIILNK
+670 EGEKIILNK

-690 KNIPRIILP
+690 ENFPRIILP
-699 ETGGSGTFKFS
+699 ETGGSGTSKFS

-723 LVTTEFILRERK
+723 VSTTEFVLKERE

>member
-10 FILWSVVIFM
+10 FTLWSVVISM
-20 ILIMIF
+20 IVIMIF

-132 FVGNSNIRKGISY
+132 FVGNSNIRKGVSY
-145 PVSIDLNGKPSTIY
+145 PVSIDLNGKPSTVY
-159 ITGEEYSHPSSGRQY
+159 ITGEEYSHPSSGGQY
-174 PLMYKTADLPM
+174 PLMYKTADLPT

-217 GSDPNTRSYL
+217 GVNPNTRSYL
-227 RNAQFVDNIPKGMA
+227 SNADFFDNIPKGMA
-241 LDVNSIKII
+241 LDVNSICI
-250 KGNYFEKNNK
+250 KRMGY
-260 DNYDWLPKDVT
+260 YDERSSDVT
-271 RDFLER
+271 KDFWESNR
-277 NDGIIANTKHLEI
+277 IKADTKHLEI

-376 FKNTLNIIDKL
+376 FKDTLNIIDKL

-393 IKITST
+393 IKITAT
-399 DQFITDFNENTK
+399 DQFITDFDENTK

-431 IEASMKNVS
+431 IEASMKNVG
-440 PGDEVKNIAYINGNP
+440 PGEVVKNIAYVNGNP
-455 TNEVSTKKN
+455 TNEVSTRKN
-464 PLVEI
+464 PIVEFI
-469 IKVSKDDAE
+469 LSAEYDDP
-478 SNLLEGAVFKLT
+478 SLLEGAVFKLT
-490 TKGGKAVKDVYNQY
+490 TKEGETVRDIYNEE
-504 IKTFTSSSEG
+504 IKTFTFENGEPVS
-514 PIKFELPNGDYKLE
+514 FELPDGVYNLE
-528 EIKAPKGYKL
+528 QIKAPEGYELNKTPIQFIVNE
-538 DKTTIGFTVNDESK
+538 DSKVVKVPWEGNPIKTTVNLA
-552 IVKLIVKDEP
+552 IH
-562 LPTSCN
+562 
-568 LVINKINEKGVP
+568 KINEKGVP
-580 ILGARF
+580 ILGANF
-586 KFFKEESPKK
+586 KLFKEENPKK
-596 PIKFAYNKNSK
+596 PIKFAYNKNLK
-607 VYELDQMGDG
+607 VYELDPMGGG
-617 KLTPSKN
+617 KLIPSK
-624 DASFKINNLPYGKYI
+624 DGASFKINNLPYGKYI
-639 LKEVQA
+639 LKEVKA
-645 PKGYKLSEDIYIT
+645 PKGYKLSDDIYIT
-658 LDYKKS
+658 LDFEES
-664 FYKIGK
+664 FYRVGK
-670 EGEEIILNK
+670 EGKKIILNK

-690 KNIPRIILP
+690 ENVPRIILP
-699 ETGGSGTFKFS
+699 ETGGSGTSKFS
-710 FIGITLLAGVLSL
+710 FIGITLLAAVLSL
-723 LVTTEFILRERK
+723 VSTTEFVLKERE

>member
-10 FILWSVVIFM
+10 FTLWSVVISM
-20 ILIMIF
+20 IVIMIF

-132 FVGNSNIRKGISY
+132 FVGNSNIRKGVSY
-145 PVSIDLNGKPSTIY
+145 PVSIDLNGKPSTVY
-159 ITGEEYSHPSSGRQY
+159 ITGEEYSHPSSGGQY
-174 PLMYKTADLPM
+174 PLMYKTADLPT

-217 GSDPNTRSYL
+217 GVNPNTRSYL
-227 RNAQFVDNIPKGMA
+227 SNADFFDNIPKGMA
-241 LDVNSIKII
+241 LDVNSICI
-250 KGNYFEKNNK
+250 KRMGY
-260 DNYDWLPKDVT
+260 YDERSSDVT
-271 RDFLER
+271 KDFWESNR
-277 NDGIIANTKHLEI
+277 IKADTKHLEI

-376 FKNTLNIIDKL
+376 FKDTLNIIDKL
-387 DPRLSD
+387 DPILSN
-393 IKITST
+393 IKITAT
-399 DQFITDFNENTK
+399 DQFITDFDENTK

-416 NSNGDIDAKKPAYIT
+416 NSNGDIDAKKPRYIT
-431 IEASMKNVS
+431 IEASMKNVG
-440 PGDEVKNIAYINGNP
+440 PGEVVKNIAYVNGNP

-464 PLVEI
+464 PIVEFI
-469 IKVSKDDAE
+469 LSAEYDDP
-478 SNLLEGAVFKLT
+478 SLLEGAVFKLT
-490 TKGGKAVKDVYNQY
+490 TKEGETVRDIYNEE
-504 IKTFTSSSEG
+504 IKTFTFKNGE
-514 PIKFELPNGDYKLE
+514 PLRFELPDGVYNLE
-528 EIKAPKGYKL
+528 QIKAPDGYELNKTPIQFIVNE
-538 DKTTIGFTVNDESK
+538 DSKVVKVPWEGNPIKTTVNLA
-552 IVKLIVKDEP
+552 IH
-562 LPTSCN
+562 
-568 LVINKINEKGVP
+568 KINEKGLP
-580 ILGARF
+580 ILGSNF
-586 KFFKEESPKK
+586 KLFKEESPKK
-596 PIKFAYNKNSK
+596 PIKFAYNKNFK
-607 VYELDQMGDG
+607 VYELDPMGGG
-617 KLTPSKN
+617 KLIPSK
-624 DASFKINNLPYGKYI
+624 DGASFKINNLPYGKYI
-639 LKEVQA
+639 LKEVKA
-645 PKGYKLSEDIYIT
+645 PKGYKLSDDIYIT
-658 LDYKKS
+658 LDFEES
-664 FYKIGK
+664 FYRVGK
-670 EGEEIILNK
+670 EGKKIILNK

-690 KNIPRIILP
+690 ENVPRIILP
-699 ETGGSGTFKFS
+699 ETGGSGTSKFS
-710 FIGITLLAGVLSL
+710 FIGITLLAAVLSL
-723 LVTTEFILRERK
+723 VSTTEFVLKERE